1 MFHVDIK
8 QMYTNE
14 MMNHIDQYLRR
25 IMELQ
30 IRDVVRQAKDE
41 ESVKSIL
48 GRHTKILV
56 KYMVKLETKGDKTE
70 NRVLVFTP
78 VRVYLLSAKVPTK
91 IECHFHYLD
100 IVGVESKKSTHF
112 SIITNDRPYSFVT
125 TGDAGSF
132 SSNADVILTDLASAI
147 KQIFPTVPLKY
158 IIKKIDIQPPERE
171 TIFSEEFRPSDPRN
185 VGPCGGFSAQYA
197 CMCDFHGVPYREE
210 VAWDVDTI
218 YLSHDTRLLNLRDF
232 DHLEPKDLMAIVSAL
247 EYNTFF
253 RGLKAAHMRLS
264 HETLER
270 ILHVLKRSMWLE
282 ELHLEALGL
291 RWDFL
296 NKLSISVITNSSP
309 AIRTIDLSH
318 NIIEDK
324 GAIHLA
330 GPIAKVSKGLCKL
343 ALAHCGL
350 TSKGVNQ
357 MSHSLSLNQSIPNS
371 LTYLD
376 LSGNSLKDDIT
387 NLHNFLAQPNVL
399 EHLDLAS
406 TDITLENLFGALLRG
421 CATHLSHLNVSHNSF
436 STKKGKEIPPSFKQF
451 FTSTLSLKHLN
462 IAGCKL
468 PMEALKNLLLGL
480 ACNESTA
487 GLHLDLSSNTLGA
500 QGAHVLESCIHGVR
514 VLQSLDISDNNLDA
528 ELAPVLSAISK
539 NPSIRSLH
547 LTRSMT
553 GMKPKHIPTVMD
565 ALVNLIQK
573 DDFPLVEL
581 VLSENKLKH
590 DLHDFINA
598 LGSNQSL
605 QKLDISGNYM
615 GDVGA
620 RLLAKALQINNRLRT
635 IYLDKN
641 SVTLQGYADIVYAL
655 EHNHCMRT
663 IPFPVFDIAPH
674 LKNHPE
680 KTDTVMRKMQEL
692 LQRNCNGLK
701 RANGQ
706 GFRLQ
711 HGFML
716 SSTHQLVD
724 KLVAETQDTLSIAK
738 GGGDNVSAVQRLIT
752 DAENCKQLMP
762 KLQEAVRT
770 DAHPIETKLTRVAS
784 ELSYTIRSY
793 LEETLETMIR
803 TGIEQC
809 PKTLGNQIVIQ
820 DLRKALN
827 ERLQIPEDFL
837 QNCLLNNAGSEIM
850 NKVGEIE
857 QSLAAAISDRA
868 TDEVLE
874 ALTRYR
880 RGHGISESPSVLL
893 DEPQTPDIV
902 RSRSSHEAEGLIIR
916 PGGRGSVL
924 PKLGLESPTATPHL
938 PSKRRSIARKVRPQS
953 VVENL
958 SLSHIPD
965 LLESPSSHRSNSQLT
980 SRGAIGA
987 SGAAAGGGV
996 SAVNMMSSSISNAAM
1011 DDGNV
1016 DEGCDSITELPSA
1029 SFQLQHL
1036 VKGRPKRA
1044 KTRAP
1049 TRPLVNAEC
1058 AVGAVRDIGDGLEH
1072 FFRPGSVT
1080 PTTLT
1085 PLVSPTSEECSSL
1098 SFVDS
1103 PTMSRDGNG
1112 HMTSEETTPILEERR
1127 PIKLERQSP
1136 LLKSAS
1142 WATRSRS
1149 TDNLEKYS
1157 PLVGRKS
1164 PLVKMR
1170 TEGGAGNEEAAIA
1183 AAPTGGL
1190 LKAATRDEKMRSP
1203 SSDSIKSH
1211 AAGASSLAVGTDG
1224 SLLVKTA
1231 TGNGIL
1237 RTPIAL
1243 QKPRPWSVVGTEPK
1257 ANEQLATGNG
1267 SVDSTKTT
1275 PDTLEEDVEVLPFV
1289 QGAGGSIVG
1298 ITPGIALASGG
1309 SGGGSI
1315 VGITPGAA
1323 LEKKSVREL
1332 AAGLSRLDLPI
1343 KPPIMPRTMLN
1354 TANRSS
1360 NISNTS
1366 SIGSNNS
1373 TMTTTTTTVLNNQ
1386 TRSKIIS
1393 TSSTNTETQ
1402 ETLSKTII
1410 TEHGNTSSSS
1420 SSSSSNSSNAHSI
1433 SSSSSSNS
1441 RAIACAN
1448 LISNEILSMR
1458 NGQLNKTNSCAE
1470 SSTKRIAG
1478 KEISTL
1484 FEETLVEGL
1493 QRTSTRR
1500 TFRDSPYTKEDV
1512 VDL

>member
-1 MFHVDIK
+1 MIK
-8 QMYTNE
+8 FFTKPKMYTSE
-14 MMNHIDQYLRR
+14 LMEHIGDYLSN
-25 IMELQ
+25 IIHLQ
-30 IRDVVRQAKDE
+30 VMDMAKGQNQ

-78 VRVYLLSAKVPTK
+78 VRIYLLIAKVPTK

-100 IVGVESKKSTHF
+100 IQAVESKKSTHF
-112 SIITNDRPYSFVT
+112 SIITNDRPYSFAT
-125 TGDAGSF
+125 SFDAGSF
-132 SSNADVILTDLASAI
+132 SANADVILTDLASAI
-147 KQIFPTVPLKY
+147 KHIFPTVPLKY
-158 IIKKIDIQPPERE
+158 IIRKIDIQPPERE
-171 TIFSEEFRPSDPRN
+171 VVFSEEFRPTDPRS
-185 VGPCGGFSAQYA
+185 VGPCGGFSTQYA

-210 VAWDVDTI
+210 VAWDIDTI
-218 YLSHDTRLLNLRDF
+218 YLSHDTRVLNLRDF

-253 RGLKAAHMRLS
+253 RGLKASHMRLS
-264 HETLER
+264 NETLER

-291 RWDFL
+291 RSDFL
-296 NKLSISVITNSSP
+296 HKLAVSVITNNNP

-318 NIIEDK
+318 NLIEDK

-357 MSHSLSLNQSIPNS
+357 MSHSLSLNQSISNS
-371 LTYLD
+371 LTHLD

-399 EHLDLAS
+399 EHLDLSS

-421 CATHLSHLNVSHNSF
+421 CATHLAHLNVSHNSF

-487 GLHLDLSSNTLGA
+487 GLYLDLSSNTLGA

-528 ELAPVLSAISK
+528 ELAPVLTAISK
-539 NPSIRSLH
+539 NPSIRTLYM
-547 LTRSMT
+547 TRSLT
-553 GMKPKHIPTVMD
+553 GMKLKHIPTVMD

-573 DDFPLVEL
+573 DDFPLAEL
-581 VLSENKLKH
+581 VISENKLKN
-590 DLHDFINA
+590 DIHDFINA

-620 RLLAKALQINNRLRT
+620 RLLAKALQINNKLRT
-635 IYLDKN
+635 IYMDKN
-641 SVTLQGYADIVYAL
+641 NITPQGYGDIVYAL
-655 EHNHCMRT
+655 ENNHSMRT
-663 IPFPVFDIAPH
+663 IQYPVFDITPH
-674 LKNHPE
+674 MKNHPE
-680 KTDTVMRKMQEL
+680 KTDAIMRKMQEL

-724 KLVAETQDTLSIAK
+724 KLVAETQDNISVAK
-738 GGGDNVSAVQRLIT
+738 GSDSSAVQRLID

-762 KLQEAVRT
+762 KLQEAVRCES
-770 DAHPIETKLTRVAS
+770 HPVEIKLTRIAS
-784 ELSYTIRSY
+784 DLSYTIQGY
-793 LEETLETMIR
+793 LEETLETMLR
-803 TGIEQC
+803 TAVEQC
-809 PKTLGNQIVIQ
+809 PKTLGSQMVVQ
-820 DLRKALN
+820 DLRKALS

-837 QNCLLNNAGSEIM
+837 QSCLLNNAGSEIM

-857 QSLAAAISDRA
+857 QSLAASISDRA

-880 RGHGISESPSVLL
+880 RGLGIADSPSVLL

-902 RSRSSHEAEGLIIR
+902 RSRSSHDADGLIIR
-916 PGGRGSVL
+916 PGRGSVL
-924 PKLGLESPTATPHL
+924 PKMGLESPTKLEYLNLATPHM
-938 PSKRRSIARKVRPQS
+938 PTKRRSVARKVRPQS

-958 SLSHIPD
+958 SLGHIPD
-965 LLESPSSHRSNSQLT
+965 LLESPSSHRSSSQL
-980 SRGAIGA
+980 SPRDSNGMGA
-987 SGAAAGGGV
+987 SIAGTTTGG
-996 SAVNMMSSSISNAAM
+996 SGNGL
-1011 DDGNV
+1011 DDLGG
-1016 DEGCDSITELPSA
+1016 DECGDSITELPSA

-1049 TRPLVNAEC
+1049 TRPLV
-1058 AVGAVRDIGDGLEH
+1058 AVDNSAGPSTKEIGEGLDL

-1085 PLVSPTSEECSSL
+1085 PLISPTSEECSSL

-1112 HMTSEETTPILEERR
+1112 HLTSEETTPILEERR
-1127 PIKLERQSP
+1127 PIKLDRQSP
-1136 LLKSAS
+1136 LLKGVP
-1142 WATRSRS
+1142 WTTRSRS

-1157 PLVGRKS
+1157 PLIGRKS

-1170 TEGGAGNEEAAIA
+1170 TEGGSVAAGDEPNSA
-1183 AAPTGGL
+1183 
-1190 LKAATRDEKMRSP
+1190 LKAPERENKMRSP
-1203 SSDSIKSH
+1203 SSDSIRSH
-1211 AAGASSLAVGTDG
+1211 TGGDG
-1224 SLLVKTA
+1224 ISIKT
-1231 TGNGIL
+1231 TNGII
-1237 RTPIAL
+1237 RTPIIL
-1243 QKPRPWSVVGTEPK
+1243 QKPRPWSVVGNEPK
-1257 ANEQLATGNG
+1257 APGANDFQ
-1267 SVDSTKTT
+1267 SSDSSKTT
-1275 PDTLEEDVEVLPFV
+1275 PEKLDEDAESIPFSQSSNNV
-1289 QGAGGSIVG
+1289 GSA
-1298 ITPGIALASGG
+1298 PGP
-1309 SGGGSI
+1309 
-1315 VGITPGAA
+1315 T

-1332 AAGLSRLDLPI
+1332 AAGLSRLELPM
-1343 KPPIMPRTMLN
+1343 KPQVLPRTLLTGASAISKSSSTSHITSTN
-1354 TANRSS
+1354 SSSISSSNSASSRSS
-1360 NISNTS
+1360 S
-1366 SIGSNNS
+1366 
-1373 TMTTTTTTVLNNQ
+1373 TTTTTTMLQ
-1386 TRSKIIS
+1386 TQRMRI
-1393 TSSTNTETQ
+1393 TSN
-1402 ETLSKTII
+1402 
-1410 TEHGNTSSSS
+1410 SSSS
-1420 SSSSSNSSNAHSI
+1420 SSSSTTTTTNTASSNATNGNENHETLLTKTVI
-1433 SSSSSSNS
+1433 TENGNGSSSSSF
-1441 RAIACAN
+1441 IT
-1448 LISNEILSMR
+1448 NEIINIR
-1458 NGQLNKTNSCAE
+1458 NGTNSCSTATTHNRDSTNTNASE
-1470 SSTKRIAG
+1470 SSNVDRLSTGSNASSLGIPIGGFKRIAG
-1478 KEISTL
+1478 KEISAL

-1493 QRTSTRR
+1493 QRSSTRR
-1500 TFRDSPYTKEDV
+1500 LFRDTQYTKEDV

>member
-1 MFHVDIK
+1 MSTRS
-8 QMYTNE
+8 QLT
-14 MMNHIDQYLRR
+14 
-25 IMELQ
+25 
-30 IRDVVRQAKDE
+30 KDLN

-78 VRVYLLSAKVPTK
+78 VRIYLLIAKVPTK

-100 IVGVESKKSTHF
+100 IQAVESKKSTHF
-112 SIITNDRPYSFVT
+112 SIITNDRPYSFT
-125 TGDAGSF
+125 TSFDAGSF
-132 SSNADVILTDLASAI
+132 SANADVILTDLASAI
-147 KQIFPTVPLKY
+147 KHIFPTVPLKY
-158 IIKKIDIQPPERE
+158 IIRRIDIQPPERE
-171 TIFSEEFRPSDPRN
+171 VLFSEEFRPTDPRS
-185 VGPCGGFSAQYA
+185 VGPCGGFSTQYA

-210 VAWDVDTI
+210 VAWDIDTI
-218 YLSHDTRLLNLRDF
+218 YLSHDTRVLNLRDF

-253 RGLKAAHMRLS
+253 RGLKASHMRLS
-264 HETLER
+264 NETLER

-291 RWDFL
+291 RSDFL
-296 NKLSISVITNSSP
+296 HKLAVSVITNNNP

-318 NIIEDK
+318 NLIEDK

-357 MSHSLSLNQSIPNS
+357 MSHSLSLNQSISNS
-371 LTYLD
+371 LTHLD

-399 EHLDLAS
+399 EHLDLSS

-451 FTSTLSLKHLN
+451 FTSSLSLKHLN

-487 GLHLDLSSNTLGA
+487 GLYLDLSSNTLGA

-528 ELAPVLSAISK
+528 ELAPVLTAISK
-539 NPSIRSLH
+539 NPSIRTLYM
-547 LTRSMT
+547 TRSLT
-553 GMKPKHIPTVMD
+553 GMKLKHIPTVMD

-573 DDFPLVEL
+573 DDFPLAEL
-581 VLSENKLKH
+581 VISENKLKN
-590 DLHDFINA
+590 DIHDFINA

-605 QKLDISGNYM
+605 QKLDISGNFM

-620 RLLAKALQINNRLRT
+620 RLLAKALQINNKLRT
-635 IYLDKN
+635 IYMDKN
-641 SVTLQGYADIVYAL
+641 NITPQGYADIVYAL
-655 EHNHCMRT
+655 ENNHSMRT
-663 IPFPVFDIAPH
+663 IQYPVYDITPH
-674 LKNHPE
+674 MKNHPE
-680 KTDTVMRKMQEL
+680 KTDTIMRKMQEL

-701 RANGQ
+701 RTNGQ

-724 KLVAETQDTLSIAK
+724 KLVAETQDNISVAK
-738 GGGDNVSAVQRLIT
+738 GSDSSAVQRLID

-762 KLQEAVRT
+762 KLQEAVRCES
-770 DAHPIETKLTRVAS
+770 HPVEIKLTRIAS
-784 ELSYTIRSY
+784 DLSYTIQGY
-793 LEETLETMIR
+793 LEETLETMLR
-803 TGIEQC
+803 TAVEQC
-809 PKTLGNQIVIQ
+809 PKTLGSQMVIQ
-820 DLRKALN
+820 DLRKVLG

-837 QNCLLNNAGSEIM
+837 QSCLLNNAGSEIM

-857 QSLAAAISDRA
+857 QSLAASISDRA

-880 RGHGISESPSVLL
+880 RGLGIADSPSVLL

-902 RSRSSHEAEGLIIR
+902 RSRSSHDADGLIIR
-916 PGGRGSVL
+916 PGRGSVL
-924 PKLGLESPTATPHL
+924 PKMGLESPTATPHM
-938 PSKRRSIARKVRPQS
+938 PTKRRSVARKVRPQS

-958 SLSHIPD
+958 SLGHIPD
-965 LLESPSSHRSNSQLT
+965 LLESPSSHRSSSQL
-980 SRGAIGA
+980 SPRDSNGMGA
-987 SGAAAGGGV
+987 SVAGTTTGG
-996 SAVNMMSSSISNAAM
+996 SGNGI
-1011 DDGNV
+1011 DDLGG
-1016 DEGCDSITELPSA
+1016 DECGDSITELPSA

-1049 TRPLVNAEC
+1049 TRPLV
-1058 AVGAVRDIGDGLEH
+1058 AVDNSAGPSTKEIGEGLDL

-1085 PLVSPTSEECSSL
+1085 PLISPTSEECSSL

-1112 HMTSEETTPILEERR
+1112 HLTSEETTPILEERR
-1127 PIKLERQSP
+1127 PIKLDRQSP
-1136 LLKSAS
+1136 LLKGAP
-1142 WATRSRS
+1142 WTTRSRS

-1157 PLVGRKS
+1157 PLIGRKS

-1170 TEGGAGNEEAAIA
+1170 TEGSSAVANDEVNSV
-1183 AAPTGGL
+1183 
-1190 LKAATRDEKMRSP
+1190 LKAPERESKMRSP
-1203 SSDSIKSH
+1203 STDSIRSH
-1211 AAGASSLAVGTDG
+1211 TGGDG
-1224 SLLVKTA
+1224 INVKT
-1231 TGNGIL
+1231 TNGVI
-1237 RTPIAL
+1237 RTPIIL
-1243 QKPRPWSVVGTEPK
+1243 QKPRPWSVVGSEPK
-1257 ANEQLATGNG
+1257 AAGTNDFQ
-1267 SVDSTKTT
+1267 SSDSSKTT
-1275 PDTLEEDVEVLPFV
+1275 PEKLDEDAESLSFSQSSNNV
-1289 QGAGGSIVG
+1289 GS
-1298 ITPGIALASGG
+1298 TSG
-1309 SGGGSI
+1309 
-1315 VGITPGAA
+1315 PA

-1332 AAGLSRLDLPI
+1332 AAGLNRLDLPM
-1343 KPPIMPRTMLN
+1343 KPQVLPRTLLTGASAVSKSASTSHITSTN
-1354 TANRSS
+1354 S
-1360 NISNTS
+1360 S
-1366 SIGSNNS
+1366 SISSSSASSRSNSNS
-1373 TMTTTTTTVLNNQ
+1373 NSSTTTSVTTTTTTASTKMQQ
-1386 TRSKIIS
+1386 TQRMRITSNSSSSATTTTSVNTSK
-1393 TSSTNTETQ
+1393 SSIGTVNGNEDN
-1402 ETLSKTII
+1402 ETLLTKTVI
-1410 TEHGNTSSSS
+1410 TENGNGSSSS
-1420 SSSSSNSSNAHSI
+1420 SFITNEIISIRNGTNNSSNNSTNTTASTTHTANRDSTNTNASESNI
-1433 SSSSSSNS
+1433 SDRFSSGSNASSLG
-1441 RAIACAN
+1441 IPV
-1448 LISNEILSMR
+1448 
-1458 NGQLNKTNSCAE
+1458 GGF
-1470 SSTKRIAG
+1470 KRIAG
-1478 KEISTL
+1478 KEISAL

-1493 QRTSTRR
+1493 QRSSTRR
-1500 TFRDSPYTKEDV
+1500 LFRDTQYTKEDV

>member
-1 MFHVDIK
+1 MSTRS
-8 QMYTNE
+8 QLT
-14 MMNHIDQYLRR
+14 
-25 IMELQ
+25 
-30 IRDVVRQAKDE
+30 KDLN

-112 SIITNDRPYSFVT
+112 AIVTSDRPYSFVT
-125 TGDAGSF
+125 TGDAGNF

-158 IIKKIDIQPPERE
+158 IIRKIDIQPPERE

-218 YLSHDTRLLNLRDF
+218 YLSHDTRVLNLRDF

-296 NKLSISVITNSSP
+296 NKLSISVITNSNP

-324 GAIHLA
+324 GASSLCALFGKIVQGAIHLA

-357 MSHSLSLNQSIPNS
+357 MSHSLTLNQSISNS
-371 LTYLD
+371 LTHLD

-421 CATHLSHLNVSHNSF
+421 CATHLAHLNVSHNSF

-451 FTSTLSLKHLN
+451 FTSTFSLKHLN

-487 GLHLDLSSNTLGA
+487 GLYLDLSSNTLGA

-528 ELAPVLSAISK
+528 ELAPVLTAISK
-539 NPSIRSLH
+539 NPSIRTLH
-547 LTRSMT
+547 LTRSLT
-553 GMKPKHIPTVMD
+553 GMKPKHIPPVMD

-605 QKLDISGNYM
+605 QKLDISGNFM

-635 IYLDKN
+635 IYMDKN
-641 SVTLQGYADIVYAL
+641 GVTLQGYADIVYAL
-655 EHNHCMRT
+655 EHNHSMRT

-674 LKNHPE
+674 LKSHPD
-680 KTDTVMRKMQEL
+680 KTDAVMRKMQEL

-701 RANGQ
+701 RATGH

-724 KLVAETQDTLSIAK
+724 KLVAETQDTISLAK
-738 GGGDNVSAVQRLIT
+738 GGSESASAVQRLIT

-762 KLQEAVRT
+762 KLQEAVRN
-770 DAHPIETKLTRVAS
+770 DSHPIEMKLTRVAS
-784 ELSYTIRSY
+784 ELSYTIKSY
-793 LEETLETMIR
+793 LEETLETMMR

-809 PKTLGNQIVIQ
+809 PKTLGNQIVVQ
-820 DLRKALN
+820 DLRKALA
-827 ERLQIPEDFL
+827 ERLVVPEEFL
-837 QNCLLNNAGSEIM
+837 QICLLNNAGSEIM

-880 RGHGISESPSVLL
+880 RGMGIAESPSVLL

-902 RSRSSHEAEGLIIR
+902 RSRSSHDADGLIIR
-916 PGGRGSVL
+916 PGGRGSIL
-924 PKLGLESPTATPHL
+924 PKLGLESPTKLEYLNLATPHL
-938 PSKRRSIARKVRPQS
+938 PTKRRSLAKKVRPQS

-958 SLSHIPD
+958 SLGHFPD
-965 LLESPSSHRSNSQLT
+965 LLESPSSHRSSSQL
-980 SRGAIGA
+980 SARAA
-987 SGAAAGGGV
+987 AGAAALGAANMTDSIAVDDGGV
-996 SAVNMMSSSISNAAM
+996 
-1011 DDGNV
+1011 
-1016 DEGCDSITELPSA
+1016 DECCDSITELPSA

-1049 TRPLVNAEC
+1049 TRPLVTTEC
-1058 AVGAVRDIGDGLEH
+1058 AGGSREIGEGLEH

-1170 TEGGAGNEEAAIA
+1170 TEGGPGSGSAGAEETNS
-1183 AAPTGGL
+1183 PSSNL
-1190 LKAATRDEKMRSP
+1190 LKATTREDKTRSP

-1211 AAGASSLAVGTDG
+1211 ATGEG
-1224 SLLVKTA
+1224 SVIVK

-1237 RTPIAL
+1237 RTPIVL
-1243 QKPRPWSVVGTEPK
+1243 QKPRPWSVVGSEPK
-1257 ANEQLATGNG
+1257 ASGELITGNG
-1267 SVDSTKTT
+1267 NADSSKTT
-1275 PDTLEEDVEVLPFV
+1275 PEKLEEDDVEVVTF
-1289 QGAGGSIVG
+1289 GSTCSSSIVG
-1298 ITPGIALASGG
+1298 ITPGIALST

-1315 VGITPGAA
+1315 VGITPGGA

-1332 AAGLSRLDLPI
+1332 AAGLNRMELPL
-1343 KPPIMPRTMLN
+1343 KPPVMPRTLLN
-1354 TANRSS
+1354 VASART
-1360 NISNTS
+1360 
-1366 SIGSNNS
+1366 
-1373 TMTTTTTTVLNNQ
+1373 
-1386 TRSKIIS
+1386 S
-1393 TSSTNTETQ
+1393 TSSTGSTSNSVSDSSTTTNISMTVLNQSQARPRIVGSTSSTET
-1402 ETLSKTII
+1402 I
-1410 TEHGNTSSSS
+1410 T
-1420 SSSSSNSSNAHSI
+1420 AHSTT
-1433 SSSSSSNS
+1433 SDHEKQH
-1441 RAIACAN
+1441 AKACAN

-1458 NGQLNKTNSCAE
+1458 NGQLGAKSGSCAE
-1470 SSTKRIAG
+1470 SGGVKRIAG

-1484 FEETLVEGL
+1484 FEETLVEEL
-1493 QRTSTRR
+1493 QQSMATRR
-1500 TFRDSPYTKEDV
+1500 GFRDSPYTKEDV

>member
-1 MFHVDIK
+1 MSTRS
-8 QMYTNE
+8 QLT
-14 MMNHIDQYLRR
+14 
-25 IMELQ
+25 
-30 IRDVVRQAKDE
+30 KDLN

-112 SIITNDRPYSFVT
+112 SIVTNDRPYSFVT
-125 TGDAGSF
+125 TGDAGNF

-158 IIKKIDIQPPERE
+158 IIRKIDIQPPERE

-218 YLSHDTRLLNLRDF
+218 YLSHDTRVLNLRDF

-296 NKLSISVITNSSP
+296 NKLSISVITNSNP

-324 GAIHLA
+324 GASSLCALFGKIVQGAIHLA

-357 MSHSLSLNQSIPNS
+357 MSHSLTLNQSISNS

-421 CATHLSHLNVSHNSF
+421 CATHLAHLNVSHNSF

-451 FTSTLSLKHLN
+451 FTSTFSLKHLN

-487 GLHLDLSSNTLGA
+487 GLYLDLSSNTLGA

-528 ELAPVLSAISK
+528 ELAPVLTAISK
-539 NPSIRSLH
+539 NPSIRTLH
-547 LTRSMT
+547 LTRSLT
-553 GMKPKHIPTVMD
+553 GMKPKHIPPVMD

-581 VLSENKLKH
+581 ILSENKLKH

-605 QKLDISGNYM
+605 QKLDISGNFM

-635 IYLDKN
+635 IYMDKN
-641 SVTLQGYADIVYAL
+641 GVTLQGYADIVYAL
-655 EHNHCMRT
+655 EHNHSMRT
-663 IPFPVFDIAPH
+663 IPFPIFDIAPH
-674 LKNHPE
+674 LKSHPD
-680 KTDTVMRKMQEL
+680 KTDAVMRKMQEL

-701 RANGQ
+701 RATGQ

-724 KLVAETQDTLSIAK
+724 KLVAETQDTISLAK
-738 GGGDNVSAVQRLIT
+738 GGSESASAVQRLIT

-762 KLQEAVRT
+762 KLQEAVRN
-770 DAHPIETKLTRVAS
+770 DSHPIEMKLTRVAS
-784 ELSYTIRSY
+784 ELSYTIKSY
-793 LEETLETMIR
+793 LEETLETMMR

-809 PKTLGNQIVIQ
+809 PKTLGNQIVVQ
-820 DLRKALN
+820 DLRKALA
-827 ERLQIPEDFL
+827 ERLVVPEEFL
-837 QNCLLNNAGSEIM
+837 QICLLNNAGSEIM

-880 RGHGISESPSVLL
+880 RGMGIAESPSVLL

-902 RSRSSHEAEGLIIR
+902 RSRSSHDADGLIIR
-916 PGGRGSVL
+916 PGGRGSIL
-924 PKLGLESPTATPHL
+924 PKLGLESPTKLEYLNLATPHL
-938 PSKRRSIARKVRPQS
+938 PTKRRSLAKKVRPQS

-958 SLSHIPD
+958 SLGHFPD
-965 LLESPSSHRSNSQLT
+965 LLESPSSHRSSSQLS
-980 SRGAIGA
+980 SRAA
-987 SGAAAGGGV
+987 AGAAALVGAANMNDSIVVDDGGV
-996 SAVNMMSSSISNAAM
+996 
-1011 DDGNV
+1011 
-1016 DEGCDSITELPSA
+1016 DECCDSITELPSA

-1049 TRPLVNAEC
+1049 TRPLVATEC
-1058 AVGAVRDIGDGLEH
+1058 AGGSREIGEGLEH
-1072 FFRPGSVT
+1072 FFRPGSAT

-1170 TEGGAGNEEAAIA
+1170 TEGGPGSGSAGGADETPMPSCN
-1183 AAPTGGL
+1183 L
-1190 LKAATRDEKMRSP
+1190 LKATAREDKTRSP

-1211 AAGASSLAVGTDG
+1211 ATGEG
-1224 SLLVKTA
+1224 SVIVK

-1237 RTPIAL
+1237 RTPIVL
-1243 QKPRPWSVVGTEPK
+1243 QKPRPWSVVGSEPK
-1257 ANEQLATGNG
+1257 ASGELITGNG
-1267 SVDSTKTT
+1267 NAESSKTT
-1275 PDTLEEDVEVLPFV
+1275 PEKVEEDDVEVVTF
-1289 QGAGGSIVG
+1289 GSTCGSIVG
-1298 ITPGIALASGG
+1298 ITPGIALST

-1315 VGITPGAA
+1315 VGITPGGA

-1332 AAGLSRLDLPI
+1332 AAGLNRMELPL
-1343 KPPIMPRTMLN
+1343 KPPVMPRTLLN
-1354 TANRSS
+1354 AAGART
-1360 NISNTS
+1360 
-1366 SIGSNNS
+1366 
-1373 TMTTTTTTVLNNQ
+1373 
-1386 TRSKIIS
+1386 S
-1393 TSSTNTETQ
+1393 TSSTGSTSNSVSVSSSKTTNTSMTVLNQSQTRSRIVSSSSTGSTET
-1402 ETLSKTII
+1402 I
-1410 TEHGNTSSSS
+1410 TEHSTTST
-1420 SSSSSNSSNAHSI
+1420 SSNSHEKQHAK
-1433 SSSSSSNS
+1433 
-1441 RAIACAN
+1441 ACAN
-1448 LISNEILSMR
+1448 LISNEILNMR
-1458 NGQLNKTNSCAE
+1458 NGQLGAKSGSCAE
-1470 SSTKRIAG
+1470 SGGVKRIAG

-1484 FEETLVEGL
+1484 FEETLVEEL
-1493 QRTSTRR
+1493 QQSIATRR
-1500 TFRDSPYTKEDV
+1500 GFRDSPYTKEDV

>member
-1 MFHVDIK
+1 MSTRS
-8 QMYTNE
+8 QLT
-14 MMNHIDQYLRR
+14 
-25 IMELQ
+25 
-30 IRDVVRQAKDE
+30 KDLN
-41 ESVKSIL
+41 ESVKSVL

-78 VRVYLLSAKVPTK
+78 VRIYLLSAKVPTK

-112 SIITNDRPYSFVT
+112 SIHTNDRPYSFAT
-125 TGDAGSF
+125 TGDAGNF

-291 RWDFL
+291 RSDFL

-357 MSHSLSLNQSIPNS
+357 MSHSLSLNQSISNS

-480 ACNESTA
+480 ACNESTV
-487 GLHLDLSSNTLGA
+487 GLHLDLSSNTLGT

-528 ELAPVLSAISK
+528 ELAPVLTAISK
-539 NPSIRSLH
+539 NPSIRTLH
-547 LTRSMT
+547 LCRSLT
-553 GMKPKHIPTVMD
+553 GMKPKHIPPVMD

-655 EHNHCMRT
+655 EHNHSMRT

-680 KTDTVMRKMQEL
+680 KTDAVMRKMQEL
-692 LQRNCNGLK
+692 LQRNCNGLV

-724 KLVAETQDTLSIAK
+724 KLVAETQDTISIAK
-738 GGGDNVSAVQRLIT
+738 GVGDNVSAVQRLIS

-762 KLQEAVRT
+762 KLQEAVRN
-770 DAHPIETKLTRVAS
+770 DAHPIEMKLTRVAS
-784 ELSYTIRSY
+784 ELSYTIKSY

-809 PKTLGNQIVIQ
+809 PKTLGNQIVVQ

-880 RGHGISESPSVLL
+880 RGLGIAESPSVLL

-924 PKLGLESPTATPHL
+924 PKLGLESPTKLEYLNLATPHL
-938 PSKRRSIARKVRPQS
+938 PTKRRTITRKVRPQS

-965 LLESPSSHRSNSQLT
+965 LLESPSSHRSSSQLS
-980 SRGAIGA
+980 SRGA
-987 SGAAAGGGV
+987 AAAPGAMGIINSTHMGD
-996 SAVNMMSSSISNAAM
+996 SIAAM
-1011 DDGNV
+1011 DDAGV
-1016 DEGCDSITELPSA
+1016 DECCDSITELPSA

-1049 TRPLVNAEC
+1049 TRPLVSAEC
-1058 AVGAVRDIGDGLEH
+1058 AAGVSRDIGDGLEH

-1170 TEGGAGNEEAAIA
+1170 TEGGAGNEETSAAL
-1183 AAPTGGL
+1183 PTSGL
-1190 LKAATRDEKMRSP
+1190 LKASTRDDKMRSP

-1211 AAGASSLAVGTDG
+1211 ATAGLGGGDNN
-1224 SLLVKTA
+1224 LIVK

-1243 QKPRPWSVVGTEPK
+1243 HKPRPWSVVGSEPK
-1257 ANEQLATGNG
+1257 ANSDLVTGNG

-1275 PDTLEEDVEVLPFV
+1275 PDMLDEDVEVLHFGQSV
-1289 QGAGGSIVG
+1289 SGSIVG
-1298 ITPGIALASGG
+1298 ITPGIALAAGG

-1332 AAGLSRLDLPI
+1332 AAGLSRLDLPL
-1343 KPPIMPRTMLN
+1343 KPPIMPRTMLSG
-1354 TANRSS
+1354 ANRS
-1360 NISNTS
+1360 ISNS
-1366 SIGSNNS
+1366 SNSSTNNS
-1373 TMTTTTTTVLNNQ
+1373 SSNSTTTTTTTTTTVLNNQ
-1386 TRSKIIS
+1386 TRSRIIS
-1393 TSSTNTETQ
+1393 TSSTNSETQ

-1410 TEHGNTSSSS
+1410 SEQGRSH
-1420 SSSSSNSSNAHSI
+1420 SSSSNCSST
-1433 SSSSSSNS
+1433 SSKSTDH
-1441 RAIACAN
+1441 AMACAS

-1458 NGQLNKTNSCAE
+1458 NGQLSAKSGGGGSSCGE
-1470 SSTKRIAG
+1470 SNIKRIAG

-1493 QRTSTRR
+1493 QRSSTRR
-1500 TFRDSPYTKEDV
+1500 TFRESPYTKEDV

>member
-1 MFHVDIK
+1 MFCVDVK

-25 IMELQ
+25 IIELQ
-30 IRDVVRQAKDE
+30 IRDVVRQAKDK

-78 VRVYLLSAKVPTK
+78 VRIYLLSAKVPTK

-125 TGDAGSF
+125 TGDAGNF

-357 MSHSLSLNQSIPNS
+357 MSHSLSLNQSISNS

-480 ACNESTA
+480 ACNESTT

-547 LTRSMT
+547 LMRSLT

-655 EHNHCMRT
+655 ENNHSMRT

-674 LKNHPE
+674 LKNHPD
-680 KTDTVMRKMQEL
+680 KTDAVMRKMQEL

-701 RANGQ
+701 RQ

-724 KLVAETQDTLSIAK
+724 KLVAETQDTISIAK

-762 KLQEAVRT
+762 KLQEAVRS

-924 PKLGLESPTATPHL
+924 PKLGLESPTKLEYLNLATPHL

-965 LLESPSSHRSNSQLT
+965 LLESPSSHRSNSQLS
-980 SRGAIGA
+980 SRGVAIGSAA
-987 SGAAAGGGV
+987 SAAGGGA
-996 SAVNMMSSSISNAAM
+996 SAINMMTSSTSNAAM

-1170 TEGGAGNEEAAIA
+1170 TEGGAGNEEAATPA
-1183 AAPTGGL
+1183 AATGGL

-1211 AAGASSLAVGTDG
+1211 ATGSSSLAVGTDG

-1257 ANEQLATGNG
+1257 ANNEQLPTGNG
-1267 SVDSTKTT
+1267 SVDSSKTT
-1275 PDTLEEDVEVLPFV
+1275 PDTLEEDVEVLSFG
-1289 QGAGGSIVG
+1289 QGVGGSIVG

-1354 TANRSS
+1354 TGNRASNSSSTSSMSS
-1360 NISNTS
+1360 NTANNMANTT
-1366 SIGSNNS
+1366 
-1373 TMTTTTTTVLNNQ
+1373 TMTTTTTVLNNQ
-1386 TRSKIIS
+1386 TRSKIVS

-1410 TEHGNTSSSS
+1410 TEHGSSSS
-1420 SSSSSNSSNAHSI
+1420 SSSSSTGH
-1433 SSSSSSNS
+1433 
-1441 RAIACAN
+1441 AIACAN

-1458 NGQLNKTNSCAE
+1458 NGQLNKANSCAE
-1470 SSTKRIAG
+1470 SNAKRIAG

>member
-1 MFHVDIK
+1 MSTRS
-8 QMYTNE
+8 QLT
-14 MMNHIDQYLRR
+14 
-25 IMELQ
+25 
-30 IRDVVRQAKDE
+30 KDLN

-78 VRVYLLSAKVPTK
+78 VRIYLLSAKVPTK

-125 TGDAGSF
+125 TGDAGNF

-357 MSHSLSLNQSIPNS
+357 MSHSLSLNQSISNS

-480 ACNESTA
+480 ACNESTT

-547 LTRSMT
+547 LMRSLT

-655 EHNHCMRT
+655 ENNHSMRT

-674 LKNHPE
+674 LKNHPD
-680 KTDTVMRKMQEL
+680 KTDAVMRKMQEL

-701 RANGQ
+701 RQ

-724 KLVAETQDTLSIAK
+724 KLVAETQDTISIAK

-762 KLQEAVRT
+762 KLQEAVRS

-924 PKLGLESPTATPHL
+924 PKLGLESPTKLEYLNLATPHL

-965 LLESPSSHRSNSQLT
+965 LLESPSSHRSNSQLS
-980 SRGAIGA
+980 SRGVAIGSAA
-987 SGAAAGGGV
+987 SAAGGGA
-996 SAVNMMSSSISNAAM
+996 SAINMMTSSTSNAAM

-1170 TEGGAGNEEAAIA
+1170 TEGGAGNEEAATPA
-1183 AAPTGGL
+1183 AATGGL

-1211 AAGASSLAVGTDG
+1211 ATGSSSLAVGTDG

-1257 ANEQLATGNG
+1257 ANNEQLPTGNG
-1267 SVDSTKTT
+1267 SVDSSKTT
-1275 PDTLEEDVEVLPFV
+1275 PDTLEEDVEVLSFG
-1289 QGAGGSIVG
+1289 QGVGGSIVG

-1354 TANRSS
+1354 TGNRASNSSSTSSMSS
-1360 NISNTS
+1360 NTANNMANTT
-1366 SIGSNNS
+1366 
-1373 TMTTTTTTVLNNQ
+1373 TMTTTTTVLNNQ
-1386 TRSKIIS
+1386 TRSKIVS

-1410 TEHGNTSSSS
+1410 TEHGSSSS
-1420 SSSSSNSSNAHSI
+1420 SSSSSTGH
-1433 SSSSSSNS
+1433 
-1441 RAIACAN
+1441 AIACAN

-1458 NGQLNKTNSCAE
+1458 NGQLNKANSCAE
-1470 SSTKRIAG
+1470 SNAKRIAG

>member
-1 MFHVDIK
+1 MILNCCFSFS
-8 QMYTNE
+8 
-14 MMNHIDQYLRR
+14 L
-25 IMELQ
+25 
-30 IRDVVRQAKDE
+30 A

-78 VRVYLLSAKVPTK
+78 VRIYLLSAKVPTK

-112 SIITNDRPYSFVT
+112 SIITNDRPYSFAT
-125 TGDAGSF
+125 TGDAGNF

-264 HETLER
+264 NETLER

-324 GAIHLA
+324 GASSLCALLGKIVQGAIHLA

-357 MSHSLSLNQSIPNS
+357 MSHSLSLNQSISNS

-387 NLHNFLAQPNVL
+387 VSQPSISITKKYSNLLYLLQNLHNFLAQPNVL

-421 CATHLSHLNVSHNSF
+421 CATHLAHLNVSHNSF

-480 ACNESTA
+480 ACNESTV
-487 GLHLDLSSNTLGA
+487 GLHLDLSSNTLGT

-528 ELAPVLSAISK
+528 ELAPVLTAISK
-539 NPSIRSLH
+539 NPSIRTLH
-547 LTRSMT
+547 LTRSLT
-553 GMKPKHIPTVMD
+553 GMKPKHIPPVMD

-655 EHNHCMRT
+655 EHNHSMRT

-674 LKNHPE
+674 LKNHPD
-680 KTDTVMRKMQEL
+680 KTDAVMRKMQEL

-724 KLVAETQDTLSIAK
+724 KLVAETQDTISIAK
-738 GGGDNVSAVQRLIT
+738 GVGDNVSAVQRLIT

-762 KLQEAVRT
+762 KLQEAVRS
-770 DAHPIETKLTRVAS
+770 DAHPIEMKLTRVAS
-784 ELSYTIRSY
+784 ELSYAIKGY

-809 PKTLGNQIVIQ
+809 PKTLGNQIVVQ

-827 ERLQIPEDFL
+827 ERLQVPEDFL

-880 RGHGISESPSVLL
+880 RGLGIAESPSVLL

-924 PKLGLESPTATPHL
+924 PKLGLESPTVSATPHL
-938 PSKRRSIARKVRPQS
+938 PTKRRSVARKVRPQS

-965 LLESPSSHRSNSQLT
+965 LLESPSSHRSSSQLS
-980 SRGAIGA
+980 SRGAAVSTGA
-987 SGAAAGGGV
+987 SGAMNA
-996 SAVNMMSSSISNAAM
+996 NHMSDSIAAM
-1011 DDGNV
+1011 DDGGV
-1016 DEGCDSITELPSA
+1016 DECCDSITELPSA

-1049 TRPLVNAEC
+1049 TRPLVSAEC
-1058 AVGAVRDIGDGLEH
+1058 VAGVSRDIGDGLEH

-1170 TEGGAGNEEAAIA
+1170 TEGGAGNEEIA
-1183 AAPTGGL
+1183 AATAMSNSGL
-1190 LKAATRDEKMRSP
+1190 LKAGNRDDKMRSP

-1211 AAGASSLAVGTDG
+1211 INDG
-1224 SLLVKTA
+1224 NNIVVK

-1243 QKPRPWSVVGTEPK
+1243 QKPRPWSVVGSEPK
-1257 ANEQLATGNG
+1257 SEQLTGNG
-1267 SVDSTKTT
+1267 NVDSTKTT
-1275 PDTLEEDVEVLPFV
+1275 PDVLDEDVEVLHFGQSV
-1289 QGAGGSIVG
+1289 SGSIVG

-1332 AAGLSRLDLPI
+1332 AAGLSRLDLPL

-1354 TANRSS
+1354 QINRSS
-1360 NISNTS
+1360 NISN
-1366 SIGSNNS
+1366 ISNNS
-1373 TMTTTTTTVLNNQ
+1373 SISSTNNGTTTTTTTTVLNNQ

-1393 TSSTNTETQ
+1393 TSSTNSETQ

-1410 TEHGNTSSSS
+1410 TEHGSSSKS
-1420 SSSSSNSSNAHSI
+1420 TEHAM
-1433 SSSSSSNS
+1433 
-1441 RAIACAN
+1441 ACAS

-1458 NGQLNKTNSCAE
+1458 NGQVTSKSGSCAE
-1470 SSTKRIAG
+1470 SNVKRIAG

>member
-1 MFHVDIK
+1 MSTRS
-8 QMYTNE
+8 QLT
-14 MMNHIDQYLRR
+14 
-25 IMELQ
+25 
-30 IRDVVRQAKDE
+30 KDLN

-112 SIITNDRPYSFVT
+112 SIVTNDRPYSFVT
-125 TGDAGSF
+125 TGDAGNF

-158 IIKKIDIQPPERE
+158 IIRKIDIQPPERE

-218 YLSHDTRLLNLRDF
+218 YLSHDTRVLNLRDF

-296 NKLSISVITNSSP
+296 NKLSISVITNSNP

-357 MSHSLSLNQSIPNS
+357 MSHSLTLNQSISNS

-421 CATHLSHLNVSHNSF
+421 CATHLAHLNVSHNSF

-451 FTSTLSLKHLN
+451 FTSTFSLKHLN

-487 GLHLDLSSNTLGA
+487 GLYLDLSSNTLGA

-528 ELAPVLSAISK
+528 ELAPVLTAISK
-539 NPSIRSLH
+539 NPSIRTLH
-547 LTRSMT
+547 LTRSLT
-553 GMKPKHIPTVMD
+553 GMKPKHIPPVMD

-581 VLSENKLKH
+581 ILSENKLKH

-605 QKLDISGNYM
+605 QKLDISGNFM

-635 IYLDKN
+635 IYMDKN
-641 SVTLQGYADIVYAL
+641 GVTLQGYADIVYAL
-655 EHNHCMRT
+655 EHNHSMRT
-663 IPFPVFDIAPH
+663 IPFPIFDIAPH
-674 LKNHPE
+674 LKSHPD
-680 KTDTVMRKMQEL
+680 KTDAVMRKMQEL

-701 RANGQ
+701 RATGQ

-724 KLVAETQDTLSIAK
+724 KLVAETQDTISLAK
-738 GGGDNVSAVQRLIT
+738 GGSESASAVQRLIT

-762 KLQEAVRT
+762 KLQEAVRN
-770 DAHPIETKLTRVAS
+770 DSHPIEMKLTRVAS
-784 ELSYTIRSY
+784 ELSYTIKSY
-793 LEETLETMIR
+793 LEETLETMMR

-809 PKTLGNQIVIQ
+809 PKTLGNQIVVQ
-820 DLRKALN
+820 DLRKALA
-827 ERLQIPEDFL
+827 ERLVVPEEFL
-837 QNCLLNNAGSEIM
+837 QICLLNNAGSEIM

-880 RGHGISESPSVLL
+880 RGMGIAESPSVLL

-902 RSRSSHEAEGLIIR
+902 RSRSSHDADGLIIR
-916 PGGRGSVL
+916 PGGRGSIL

-938 PSKRRSIARKVRPQS
+938 PTKRRSLAKKVRPQS

-958 SLSHIPD
+958 SLGHFPD
-965 LLESPSSHRSNSQLT
+965 LLESPSSHRSSSQLS
-980 SRGAIGA
+980 SRAA
-987 SGAAAGGGV
+987 AGAAALVGAANMNDSIVVDDGGV
-996 SAVNMMSSSISNAAM
+996 
-1011 DDGNV
+1011 
-1016 DEGCDSITELPSA
+1016 DECCDSITELPSA

-1049 TRPLVNAEC
+1049 TRPLVATEC
-1058 AVGAVRDIGDGLEH
+1058 AGGSREIGEGLEH
-1072 FFRPGSVT
+1072 FFRPGSAT

-1170 TEGGAGNEEAAIA
+1170 TEGGPGSGSAGGADETPMPSCN
-1183 AAPTGGL
+1183 L
-1190 LKAATRDEKMRSP
+1190 LKATAREDKTRSP

-1211 AAGASSLAVGTDG
+1211 ATGEG
-1224 SLLVKTA
+1224 SVIVK

-1237 RTPIAL
+1237 RTPIVL
-1243 QKPRPWSVVGTEPK
+1243 QKPRPWSVVGSEPK
-1257 ANEQLATGNG
+1257 ASGELITGNG
-1267 SVDSTKTT
+1267 NAESSKTT
-1275 PDTLEEDVEVLPFV
+1275 PEKVEEDDVEVVTF
-1289 QGAGGSIVG
+1289 GSTCGSIVG
-1298 ITPGIALASGG
+1298 ITPGIALST

-1315 VGITPGAA
+1315 VGITPGGA

-1332 AAGLSRLDLPI
+1332 AAGL
-1343 KPPIMPRTMLN
+1343 
-1354 TANRSS
+1354 NRMGD
-1360 NISNTS
+1360 IS
-1366 SIGSNNS
+1366 
-1373 TMTTTTTTVLNNQ
+1373 
-1386 TRSKIIS
+1386 
-1393 TSSTNTETQ
+1393 
-1402 ETLSKTII
+1402 
-1410 TEHGNTSSSS
+1410 
-1420 SSSSSNSSNAHSI
+1420 
-1433 SSSSSSNS
+1433 
-1441 RAIACAN
+1441 
-1448 LISNEILSMR
+1448 
-1458 NGQLNKTNSCAE
+1458 
-1470 SSTKRIAG
+1470 
-1478 KEISTL
+1478 
-1484 FEETLVEGL
+1484 
-1493 QRTSTRR
+1493 
-1500 TFRDSPYTKEDV
+1500 
-1512 VDL
+1512 

>member
-1 MFHVDIK
+1 MLKFIQK
-8 QMYTNE
+8 PKMYTLE
-14 MMNHIDQYLRR
+14 LMNHVGDYLSN
-25 IMELQ
+25 IIHLQ
-30 IRDVVRQAKDE
+30 VMDMTKGKDE
-41 ESVKSIL
+41 EGVKSIL

-78 VRVYLLSAKVPTK
+78 VRIYLLIAKVPTK

-100 IVGVESKKSTHF
+100 IQAVESKKSTHF
-112 SIITNDRPYSFVT
+112 SIITNDRPYSFAT
-125 TGDAGSF
+125 SFDAGSF
-132 SSNADVILTDLASAI
+132 SANADAILSDLASAI
-147 KQIFPTVPLKY
+147 KHIFPTVPLKY
-158 IIKKIDIQPPERE
+158 IIRRIDIQPPERE
-171 TIFSEEFRPSDPRN
+171 VVFSEEFRPTDPRS
-185 VGPCGGFSAQYA
+185 VSPCGGFSTQYA

-210 VAWDVDTI
+210 VAWDIDTI
-218 YLSHDTRLLNLRDF
+218 YLSHDTRVLNLRDF

-253 RGLKAAHMRLS
+253 RGLKASHMRLS
-264 HETLER
+264 TETLER

-291 RWDFL
+291 RSDFL
-296 NKLSISVITNSSP
+296 HKLAVSVITNNNP

-318 NIIEDK
+318 NLIEDK

-357 MSHSLSLNQSIPNS
+357 MSHSLSLNQSISNS

-399 EHLDLAS
+399 EHLDLSS

-421 CATHLSHLNVSHNSF
+421 CATHLAHLNVSHNSF

-487 GLHLDLSSNTLGA
+487 GLYLDLSSNTLGA

-528 ELAPVLSAISK
+528 ELAPVLTAISK
-539 NPSIRSLH
+539 NPSIRTLYM
-547 LTRSMT
+547 TRSLT
-553 GMKPKHIPTVMD
+553 GMKLKHIPTVMD

-573 DDFPLVEL
+573 DDFPLAEL
-581 VLSENKLKH
+581 VISENKLKN
-590 DLHDFINA
+590 DIHDFINA

-620 RLLAKALQINNRLRT
+620 RLLAKALQINNKLRT
-635 IYLDKN
+635 IYMDKN
-641 SVTLQGYADIVYAL
+641 SITLQGYADIVYAL
-655 EHNHCMRT
+655 ENNHSMRT
-663 IPFPVFDIAPH
+663 IQYPVFDITPH
-674 LKNHPE
+674 MKNHPE
-680 KTDTVMRKMQEL
+680 KTDAIMRKMQEL

-701 RANGQ
+701 RTNGQ

-724 KLVAETQDTLSIAK
+724 KLVAETQDNISVAK
-738 GGGDNVSAVQRLIT
+738 GSDSSAVQRLID

-762 KLQEAVRT
+762 KLQEAVRCES
-770 DAHPIETKLTRVAS
+770 HPVEIKLTRIAS
-784 ELSYTIRSY
+784 DLSYTIQGY
-793 LEETLETMIR
+793 LEETLETMLR
-803 TGIEQC
+803 TAVEQC
-809 PKTLGNQIVIQ
+809 PKTLGSQIVVQ
-820 DLRKALN
+820 DLRKALS

-837 QNCLLNNAGSEIM
+837 QSCLLSNAGSEIM

-857 QSLAAAISDRA
+857 QSLAASISDRA

-880 RGHGISESPSVLL
+880 RGLGIAESPSVLL

-902 RSRSSHEAEGLIIR
+902 RSRSSHDGEGIIMR
-916 PGGRGSVL
+916 AGRSSVL
-924 PKLGLESPTATPHL
+924 PKMGLESPTATPHM
-938 PSKRRSIARKVRPQS
+938 PTKRRTVARKVRPQS

-958 SLSHIPD
+958 SLGHIPD
-965 LLESPSSHRSNSQLT
+965 LLESPSSHRSSSQLSPRDSNGT
-980 SRGAIGA
+980 GA
-987 SGAAAGGGV
+987 SVAGTTTGSG
-996 SAVNMMSSSISNAAM
+996 NGM
-1011 DDGNV
+1011 DDLGG
-1016 DEGCDSITELPSA
+1016 DECGDSITELPSA

-1049 TRPLVNAEC
+1049 SRPLIAMDNSAGPTTKE
-1058 AVGAVRDIGDGLEH
+1058 IGEGLDL

-1085 PLVSPTSEECSSL
+1085 PLISPTSEECSSL

-1112 HMTSEETTPILEERR
+1112 HLTSEETTPILEERR
-1127 PIKLERQSP
+1127 PIKLDRQSP
-1136 LLKSAS
+1136 LLKGKCAT
-1142 WATRSRS
+1142 WNTRSRS

-1157 PLVGRKS
+1157 PLIGRKS
-1164 PLVKMR
+1164 PLVKLR
-1170 TEGGAGNEEAAIA
+1170 TECGTAPMVEE
-1183 AAPTGGL
+1183 TNSV
-1190 LKAATRDEKMRSP
+1190 LKAPERENKMRSP
-1203 SSDSIKSH
+1203 SSDSIRSH
-1211 AAGASSLAVGTDG
+1211 TGGDG
-1224 SLLVKTA
+1224 ISGKA
-1231 TGNGIL
+1231 TNGII
-1237 RTPIAL
+1237 RTPVKL
-1243 QKPRPWSVVGTEPK
+1243 QKPRPWSVVGSEPK
-1257 ANEQLATGNG
+1257 APATDFQG
-1267 SVDSTKTT
+1267 SDSSKTT
-1275 PDTLEEDVEVLPFV
+1275 PEKLDEDAESLPFS
-1289 QGAGGSIVG
+1289 QSSNNIG
-1298 ITPGIALASGG
+1298 ITSG
-1309 SGGGSI
+1309 S
-1315 VGITPGAA
+1315 A

-1332 AAGLSRLDLPI
+1332 AAGLNRLELPM
-1343 KPPIMPRTMLN
+1343 KPQVLPRTLLTSASAISKSASTSHITTTN
-1354 TANRSS
+1354 NSSISSSSASRSS
-1360 NISNTS
+1360 SNS
-1366 SIGSNNS
+1366 
-1373 TMTTTTTTVLNNQ
+1373 TTTTTTTMLQTQSMEITNNSS
-1386 TRSKIIS
+1386 RSNSNSSSITT
-1393 TSSTNTETQ
+1393 TSAPSSNAPNTGPTNDSENHEALLT
-1402 ETLSKTII
+1402 KTII
-1410 TEHGNTSSSS
+1410 TENINGSSSS
-1420 SSSSSNSSNAHSI
+1420 SFITNEIINIRNGTKSSSTTTSAHTSMRDSTNSNTNDINNSERFSSGSNA
-1433 SSSSSSNS
+1433 SSMGLP
-1441 RAIACAN
+1441 I
-1448 LISNEILSMR
+1448 
-1458 NGQLNKTNSCAE
+1458 GGF
-1470 SSTKRIAG
+1470 KRIAG

-1493 QRTSTRR
+1493 QRSSTRR
-1500 TFRDSPYTKEDV
+1500 LFRDIQYTKEDV

>member
-1 MFHVDIK
+1 MSTRSQLTKDLNGKFSK
-8 QMYTNE
+8 NSL
-14 MMNHIDQYLRR
+14 HISQ
-25 IMELQ
+25 
-30 IRDVVRQAKDE
+30 
-41 ESVKSIL
+41 SVKSIL

-56 KYMVKLETKGDKTE
+56 KYMVKLETKNDKTE

-78 VRVYLLSAKVPTK
+78 VRIYLLIAKVPTK

-100 IVGVESKKSTHF
+100 IQAVESKKPSHF
-112 SIITNDRPYSFVT
+112 SIITNDRPYNFAT
-125 TGDAGSF
+125 TGDAGNF
-132 SSNADVILTDLASAI
+132 SSSADVILTDLASAI

-158 IIKKIDIQPPERE
+158 IIRKIDIQPPERE

-185 VGPCGGFSAQYA
+185 IGPCGGFSTQYA

-210 VAWDVDTI
+210 VAWDIDTI
-218 YLSHDTRLLNLRDF
+218 YLSHDTRILNLRDF

-253 RGLKAAHMRLS
+253 RGLKASHMRLS
-264 HETLER
+264 NETLER

-291 RWDFL
+291 RSDFL
-296 NKLSISVITNSSP
+296 HKLAVSVITNNNP

-318 NIIEDK
+318 NLIEDK
-324 GAIHLA
+324 GASSLCALLGKIVQGAIHLA

-357 MSHSLSLNQSIPNS
+357 MSHSLSLNQSISNS
-371 LTYLD
+371 LTHLD
-376 LSGNSLKDDIT
+376 LSGNNLKDDIT

-399 EHLDLAS
+399 EYLDLSS

-421 CATHLSHLNVSHNSF
+421 CATHLAHLNVSHNSF

-451 FTSTLSLKHLN
+451 FTSSLSLKHLN

-487 GLHLDLSSNTLGA
+487 GLYLDLSGNTLGA

-514 VLQSLDISDNNLDA
+514 VLQSLNISDNNLDV
-528 ELAPVLSAISK
+528 ELAPVLTSISK
-539 NPSIRSLH
+539 NPSIRTLNMCRSL
-547 LTRSMT
+547 T
-553 GMKPKHIPTVMD
+553 GMKLKHIPTVME

-573 DDFPLVEL
+573 DDFPLAEL
-581 VLSENKLKH
+581 TLSENKLKN
-590 DLHDFINA
+590 DIHDFINA

-620 RLLAKALQINNRLRT
+620 RLLAKALQINNKLRS
-635 IYLDKN
+635 IYMDKN
-641 SVTLQGYADIVYAL
+641 NITLQGYADIVYAL
-655 EHNHCMRT
+655 ENNYSMRC

-674 LKNHPE
+674 LKNHPD
-680 KTDTVMRKMQEL
+680 KTDTIMRKMQEL
-692 LQRNCNGLK
+692 LHRNGNGLK
-701 RANGQ
+701 RTNGQ

-711 HGFML
+711 HGFLL

-724 KLVAETQDTLSIAK
+724 KLVAETQDTISIAK
-738 GGGDNVSAVQRLIT
+738 SSNDSTSSSAVQRLIE

-762 KLQEAVRT
+762 KLQEAVRCET
-770 DAHPIETKLTRVAS
+770 HPVEVKLTRVATD
-784 ELSYTIRSY
+784 LSYTIQNY

-803 TGIEQC
+803 TGVEQC
-809 PKTLGNQIVIQ
+809 PKTLGNQVVIQ
-820 DLRKALN
+820 DLRKVLS
-827 ERLQIPEDFL
+827 ERLVIPEGFL
-837 QNCLLNNAGSEIM
+837 QACLLNNAGSEIM
-850 NKVGEIE
+850 NKVSEIE
-857 QSLAAAISDRA
+857 QSLAASISDRA

-874 ALTRYR
+874 ALTRHR
-880 RGHGISESPSVLL
+880 RGLGIADSPSVML

-902 RSRSSHEAEGLIIR
+902 RSRSSHDSDGMILR
-916 PGGRGSVL
+916 PGRVCIL
-924 PKLGLESPTATPHL
+924 PKLGLESPTATPHM
-938 PSKRRSIARKVRPQS
+938 PTKRRSVALKVRPQS

-958 SLSHIPD
+958 SLGHIPD
-965 LLESPSSHRSNSQLT
+965 LLESPSSHRSTSQMSRRDSSINGDGTLT
-980 SRGAIGA
+980 SDSRGALDD
-987 SGAAAGGGV
+987 GGG
-996 SAVNMMSSSISNAAM
+996 
-1011 DDGNV
+1011 
-1016 DEGCDSITELPSA
+1016 DECCDSITELPSA

-1049 TRPLVNAEC
+1049 TRPLVTAMENGLSTKE
-1058 AVGAVRDIGDGLEH
+1058 IGEGLDQ

-1103 PTMSRDGNG
+1103 PTMSRNGND

-1127 PIKLERQSP
+1127 PIKLERHSP
-1136 LLKSAS
+1136 LLKGAA

-1170 TEGGAGNEEAAIA
+1170 TEGGNGANDGLPADSSL
-1183 AAPTGGL
+1183 PTTQAERL
-1190 LKAATRDEKMRSP
+1190 LKTHSGREDKMRSP

-1211 AAGASSLAVGTDG
+1211 ADPSVLA
-1224 SLLVKTA
+1224 K

-1237 RTPIAL
+1237 RTPIVL
-1243 QKPRPWSVVGTEPK
+1243 QKPRPWSVVGNEPK
-1257 ANEQLATGNG
+1257 VGQG
-1267 SVDSTKTT
+1267 SNSVHSGSDSSKTT
-1275 PDTLEEDVEVLPFV
+1275 PEKLEEEVEVVPF
-1289 QGAGGSIVG
+1289 GNN
-1298 ITPGIALASGG
+1298 T
-1309 SGGGSI
+1309 GGSI

-1332 AAGLSRLDLPI
+1332 AAGLNRLDLPL
-1343 KPPIMPRTMLN
+1343 KPQVLPRSLLTSSSSSAISKPNNINL
-1354 TANRSS
+1354 NRS
-1360 NISNTS
+1360 
-1366 SIGSNNS
+1366 
-1373 TMTTTTTTVLNNQ
+1373 
-1386 TRSKIIS
+1386 S
-1393 TSSTNTETQ
+1393 TSSTISSTSVTSNEGN
-1402 ETLSKTII
+1402 SKIMTTSYINNEMKEVLMTKSLTSENGTNEI
-1410 TEHGNTSSSS
+1410 LNIRNSRITSSSS
-1420 SSSSSNSSNAHSI
+1420 SSSSSSGAS
-1433 SSSSSSNS
+1433 
-1441 RAIACAN
+1441 
-1448 LISNEILSMR
+1448 
-1458 NGQLNKTNSCAE
+1458 KTHDFLHQERQKENDDAAAGTMTT
-1470 SSTKRIAG
+1470 STGFKRVIAG
-1478 KEISTL
+1478 KEISSV

-1493 QRTSTRR
+1493 QRSSIRQ
-1500 TFRDSPYTKEDV
+1500 TFRDNQYTKEDV

>member
-1 MFHVDIK
+1 
-8 QMYTNE
+8 MYTSE
-14 MMNHIDQYLRR
+14 MMSHIDQYLRR
-25 IMELQ
+25 IIELQ
-30 IRDVVRQAKDE
+30 IRDLVKQNRDT

-100 IVGVESKKSTHF
+100 IVGVESKKSSHF
-112 SIITNDRPYSFVT
+112 SIVTSDRPYSFVT
-125 TGDAGSF
+125 TGDAGNF

-158 IIKKIDIQPPERE
+158 IIRKIDIQPPERE

-218 YLSHDTRLLNLRDF
+218 YLSHDTRVLNLRDF

-296 NKLSISVITNSSP
+296 NKLSLSVISNSNP

-324 GAIHLA
+324 GASSLCALFGKIVQGAIHLA

-357 MSHSLSLNQSIPNS
+357 MSHSLTLNQSISNS

-421 CATHLSHLNVSHNSF
+421 CATHLAHLNVSHNSF

-451 FTSTLSLKHLN
+451 FTSTFSLKHLN

-487 GLHLDLSSNTLGA
+487 GLYLDLSSNTLGA

-528 ELAPVLSAISK
+528 ELAPVLTAISK
-539 NPSIRSLH
+539 NPSIRTLH
-547 LTRSMT
+547 LTRSLT
-553 GMKPKHIPTVMD
+553 GMKPKHIPPVMD

-573 DDFPLVEL
+573 DDFPLAEL

-605 QKLDISGNYM
+605 QKLDISGNFM

-635 IYLDKN
+635 IYMDKN
-641 SVTLQGYADIVYAL
+641 GVTLQGYADIVYAL
-655 EHNHCMRT
+655 EHNHSMRT

-674 LKNHPE
+674 LKSHPE
-680 KTDTVMRKMQEL
+680 KTDAVMRKMQEL

-701 RANGQ
+701 RATGQ

-711 HGFML
+711 HGFLL

-724 KLVAETQDTLSIAK
+724 KLVAETQDTISLAK
-738 GGGDNVSAVQRLIT
+738 GGSDSASAVQRLIS

-762 KLQEAVRT
+762 KLQEAVRN
-770 DAHPIETKLTRVAS
+770 DSHPIEMKLTRVAS
-784 ELSYTIRSY
+784 ELGYTIKSY
-793 LEETLETMIR
+793 LEETLETMMR

-809 PKTLGNQIVIQ
+809 PKTLGNQIVVQ
-820 DLRKALN
+820 DLRKGLG
-827 ERLQIPEDFL
+827 ERLVVPEEFL
-837 QNCLLNNAGSEIM
+837 QICLLNNAGSEIM
-850 NKVGEIE
+850 NKVCEIE

-880 RGHGISESPSVLL
+880 RGMGIAESPSVLL

-902 RSRSSHEAEGLIIR
+902 RSRSSHDADGLIIR
-916 PGGRGSVL
+916 PGGRGSIL

-938 PSKRRSIARKVRPQS
+938 PTKRRSLAKKVRPQS

-958 SLSHIPD
+958 SLGHFPD
-965 LLESPSSHRSNSQLT
+965 LLESPSSHRSSSQLSARAAT
-980 SRGAIGA
+980 
-987 SGAAAGGGV
+987 GAAALAG
-996 SAVNMMSSSISNAAM
+996 ATNMTDSIAAM
-1011 DDGNV
+1011 DDGGV
-1016 DEGCDSITELPSA
+1016 DECCDSITELPSA

-1049 TRPLVNAEC
+1049 TRPLVSAEC
-1058 AVGAVRDIGDGLEH
+1058 AGGSREIGEGLEH

-1170 TEGGAGNEEAAIA
+1170 TEGGPGSGTAGGTEE
-1183 AAPTGGL
+1183 TSSNL
-1190 LKAATRDEKMRSP
+1190 LKATAREDKTRSP
-1203 SSDSIKSH
+1203 SSDSIKTH
-1211 AAGASSLAVGTDG
+1211 ATGEG
-1224 SLLVKTA
+1224 SVIVK

-1237 RTPIAL
+1237 RTPIVL
-1243 QKPRPWSVVGTEPK
+1243 QKPRPWSVVGSEPK
-1257 ANEQLATGNG
+1257 ASGELVTGNG
-1267 SVDSTKTT
+1267 NADSSKTT
-1275 PDTLEEDVEVLPFV
+1275 PDKLEEDDVEVVTF
-1289 QGAGGSIVG
+1289 GTSCGGSIVG
-1298 ITPGIALASGG
+1298 ISPGIALSAG
-1309 SGGGSI
+1309 GGGSI

-1332 AAGLSRLDLPI
+1332 AAGLNRMELPL
-1343 KPPIMPRTMLN
+1343 KPPVMPRTLLN
-1354 TANRSS
+1354 AASART
-1360 NISNTS
+1360 
-1366 SIGSNNS
+1366 
-1373 TMTTTTTTVLNNQ
+1373 
-1386 TRSKIIS
+1386 S
-1393 TSSTNTETQ
+1393 TSSTGSTSNGVGGSVSSSTTSITTSTIVLNQSQTRSRIVSSTSNSGSTET
-1402 ETLSKTII
+1402 I
-1410 TEHGNTSSSS
+1410 TEHSSTSTSTNTSSSS
-1420 SSSSSNSSNAHSI
+1420 HEKQHAK
-1433 SSSSSSNS
+1433 
-1441 RAIACAN
+1441 ACAS

-1458 NGQLNKTNSCAE
+1458 NGQLGAKSGSCAE
-1470 SSTKRIAG
+1470 SGGVKRIAG

-1484 FEETLVEGL
+1484 FEETLVEEL
-1493 QRTSTRR
+1493 QQSMASRR
-1500 TFRDSPYTKEDV
+1500 MFRDSPYTKEDV

>member
-1 MFHVDIK
+1 MSTRS
-8 QMYTNE
+8 QLT
-14 MMNHIDQYLRR
+14 
-25 IMELQ
+25 
-30 IRDVVRQAKDE
+30 KDLN

-100 IVGVESKKSTHF
+100 IVGVESKKPTHF
-112 SIITNDRPYSFVT
+112 AIVTSDRPYSFVT
-125 TGDAGSF
+125 TGDAGNF
-132 SSNADVILTDLASAI
+132 SSNADVILNDLASAI

-158 IIKKIDIQPPERE
+158 IIRKIDIQPPERE
-171 TIFSEEFRPSDPRN
+171 TVFSEEFRPSDPRN

-218 YLSHDTRLLNLRDF
+218 YLSHDTRVLNLRDF

-296 NKLSISVITNSSP
+296 NKLSISVITNSNP

-357 MSHSLSLNQSIPNS
+357 MSHSLTLNQSISNS

-421 CATHLSHLNVSHNSF
+421 CATHLAHLNVSHNSF

-451 FTSTLSLKHLN
+451 FTSTFSLKHLN

-487 GLHLDLSSNTLGA
+487 GLYLDLSSNTLGA

-528 ELAPVLSAISK
+528 ELAPVLTAISK
-539 NPSIRSLH
+539 NPSIRTLH
-547 LTRSMT
+547 MTRSLT

-573 DDFPLVEL
+573 DDFPLAEL

-605 QKLDISGNYM
+605 QKLDISGNFM

-635 IYLDKN
+635 IYMDKN
-641 SVTLQGYADIVYAL
+641 GVTLQGYADIVYAL
-655 EHNHCMRT
+655 EHNHSMRT
-663 IPFPVFDIAPH
+663 IPFPIFDIAPH
-674 LKNHPE
+674 LKSHPE
-680 KTDTVMRKMQEL
+680 KTDAVMRKMQEL

-701 RANGQ
+701 RATGQ

-724 KLVAETQDTLSIAK
+724 KLVAETQDTISMAK
-738 GGGDNVSAVQRLIT
+738 GGSDSASAVQRLIT

-762 KLQEAVRT
+762 KLQEAVRNES
-770 DAHPIETKLTRVAS
+770 HPIEMKLTRVAS
-784 ELSYTIRSY
+784 ELSYTIKSY
-793 LEETLETMIR
+793 LEETLETMMR

-809 PKTLGNQIVIQ
+809 PKTLGNQIVVQ
-820 DLRKALN
+820 DLRKGLA
-827 ERLQIPEDFL
+827 ERLVVPEEFL
-837 QNCLLNNAGSEIM
+837 QICLLNNAGSEIM
-850 NKVGEIE
+850 NKVCEIE

-880 RGHGISESPSVLL
+880 RGMGIAESPSVLL

-902 RSRSSHEAEGLIIR
+902 RSRSSHDADGLIIR
-916 PGGRGSVL
+916 PGGRGSIL
-924 PKLGLESPTATPHL
+924 PKQGLESPTKLEYLNLATPHL
-938 PSKRRSIARKVRPQS
+938 PTKRRSLAKKVRPQS

-958 SLSHIPD
+958 SLGHFPD
-965 LLESPSSHRSNSQLT
+965 LLESPSSHRSNSQL
-980 SRGAIGA
+980 SARAA
-987 SGAAAGGGV
+987 AGAAALAG
-996 SAVNMMSSSISNAAM
+996 AANMTDSISAM
-1011 DDGNV
+1011 DDGGV
-1016 DEGCDSITELPSA
+1016 DECCDSITELPSA

-1049 TRPLVNAEC
+1049 TRPLVSTEC
-1058 AVGAVRDIGDGLEH
+1058 AGGNREIGEGLEH

-1170 TEGGAGNEEAAIA
+1170 TEGGPGSGT
-1183 AAPTGGL
+1183 TGGADEPVMPSTNF
-1190 LKAATRDEKMRSP
+1190 LKVTAREDKTRSP
-1203 SSDSIKSH
+1203 SSDSIKNH
-1211 AAGASSLAVGTDG
+1211 ATGDG
-1224 SLLVKTA
+1224 SVIVK

-1237 RTPIAL
+1237 RTPIIL
-1243 QKPRPWSVVGTEPK
+1243 QKPRPWSVVGSEPK
-1257 ANEQLATGNG
+1257 ASGELITGNG
-1267 SVDSTKTT
+1267 NESSKTT
-1275 PDTLEEDVEVLPFV
+1275 PDKLEEDDVE
-1289 QGAGGSIVG
+1289 IVTFG
-1298 ITPGIALASGG
+1298 TSCGGIALSAG
-1309 SGGGSI
+1309 GGGSI
-1315 VGITPGAA
+1315 VTPGGA

-1332 AAGLSRLDLPI
+1332 AAGLNRKELPL
-1343 KPPIMPRTMLN
+1343 KPAVMPRTLLN
-1354 TANRSS
+1354 TASS
-1360 NISNTS
+1360 RTTTSSTGSASNGGPVTSSTTSNTS
-1366 SIGSNNS
+1366 
-1373 TMTTTTTTVLNNQ
+1373 TTVLNQSQ
-1386 TRSKIIS
+1386 TRTRIMSS
-1393 TSSTNTETQ
+1393 TSSTSSTETV
-1402 ETLSKTII
+1402 
-1410 TEHGNTSSSS
+1410 TEHSSMSSSS
-1420 SSSSSNSSNAHSI
+1420 SSHEKQHAK
-1433 SSSSSSNS
+1433 
-1441 RAIACAN
+1441 ACAS

-1458 NGQLNKTNSCAE
+1458 NGQLGSKSGSCAE
-1470 SSTKRIAG
+1470 SGGVKRIAG

-1484 FEETLVEGL
+1484 FEETLVEEL
-1493 QRTSTRR
+1493 QQSMATRR
-1500 TFRDSPYTKEDV
+1500 MFKDSPYTKEDV

>member
-1 MFHVDIK
+1 
-8 QMYTNE
+8 MYTKE
-14 MMNHIDQYLRR
+14 LMNHVEDYLRR
-25 IMELQ
+25 IIQLQ
-30 IRDVVRQAKDE
+30 VLATVKTSEA

-78 VRVYLLSAKVPTK
+78 VRIYLLVAKVPTK

-100 IVGVESKKSTHF
+100 IQAVESKKPTHF
-112 SIITNDRPYSFVT
+112 SIITNDRPYSFAT
-125 TGDAGSF
+125 TGDAGNF

-158 IIKKIDIQPPERE
+158 IIRKIDIQPPERE

-185 VGPCGGFSAQYA
+185 VGPCGGFSTQYA

-210 VAWDVDTI
+210 VAWDIDTI
-218 YLSHDTRLLNLRDF
+218 YLSHDTRILNLRDF

-253 RGLKAAHMRLS
+253 RGLKASHMRLS
-264 HETLER
+264 NETLER

-291 RWDFL
+291 RSDFL
-296 NKLSISVITNSSP
+296 HKLAVSVITNNNP

-318 NIIEDK
+318 NLIEDK

-357 MSHSLSLNQSIPNS
+357 MSHSLSLNQSISNS

-399 EHLDLAS
+399 EYLDLSS

-421 CATHLSHLNVSHNSF
+421 CATHLAHLNVSHNSF

-487 GLHLDLSSNTLGA
+487 GLYLDLSGNTLGA

-528 ELAPVLSAISK
+528 ELAPVLTAISK
-539 NPSIRSLH
+539 NPSIRTLYMCRSL
-547 LTRSMT
+547 T
-553 GMKPKHIPTVMD
+553 GMKMKHIPTVMD

-573 DDFPLVEL
+573 DDFPLAEL
-581 VLSENKLKH
+581 VLSENKLKN
-590 DLHDFINA
+590 DIHDFINA

-620 RLLAKALQINNRLRT
+620 RLLAKALQINNKLRT
-635 IYLDKN
+635 IYMDKN
-641 SVTLQGYADIVYAL
+641 NITLQGYADIVYAL
-655 EHNHCMRT
+655 ENNHSMRT

-680 KTDTVMRKMQEL
+680 KTDGIMRKMQEL

-701 RANGQ
+701 RAAGQ

-724 KLVAETQDTLSIAK
+724 KLVAETQDTISIAR
-738 GGGDNVSAVQRLIT
+738 GCDSMSAVQRLID

-762 KLQEAVRT
+762 KLQEAVRCES
-770 DAHPIETKLTRVAS
+770 HPVEIKLTRIAS
-784 ELSYTIRSY
+784 DLSYTIQSY

-803 TGIEQC
+803 TAVEQC
-809 PKTLGNQIVIQ
+809 PKTLGNQIVVQ
-820 DLRKALN
+820 DLRKALS
-827 ERLQIPEDFL
+827 ERLVIPEDFL

-880 RGHGISESPSVLL
+880 RGLGIADSPSVLL

-902 RSRSSHEAEGLIIR
+902 RSRSSHDSDGMIIR
-916 PGGRGSVL
+916 PGRGSIL
-924 PKLGLESPTATPHL
+924 PKLGLESPTATPHM
-938 PSKRRSIARKVRPQS
+938 PTKRRSIARKIRPQS

-958 SLSHIPD
+958 SLGHIPD
-965 LLESPSSHRSNSQLT
+965 LLESPSSHRSTSQMSRDSTVNSHMVGG
-980 SRGAIGA
+980 SIIGV
-987 SGAAAGGGV
+987 GVDGGCL
-996 SAVNMMSSSISNAAM
+996 
-1011 DDGNV
+1011 DDGV
-1016 DEGCDSITELPSA
+1016 GDECCDSITELPSA

-1049 TRPLVNAEC
+1049 TRPLASVESATKE
-1058 AVGAVRDIGDGLEH
+1058 IGEGLEQ

-1112 HMTSEETTPILEERR
+1112 QMTSEETTPILEERV
-1127 PIKLERQSP
+1127 
-1136 LLKSAS
+1136 A

-1157 PLVGRKS
+1157 PLIGRKS

-1170 TEGGAGNEEAAIA
+1170 TEGAAVDEVNANER
-1183 AAPTGGL
+1183 L
-1190 LKAATRDEKMRSP
+1190 LKAPSSVGVREDKMRSP

-1211 AAGASSLAVGTDG
+1211 TGGDSSVII
-1224 SLLVKTA
+1224 K

-1237 RTPIAL
+1237 RTPIVL
-1243 QKPRPWSVVGTEPK
+1243 QKPRPWSVVGTDQK
-1257 ANEQLATGNG
+1257 TNNSASGN
-1267 SVDSTKTT
+1267 DSNKTT
-1275 PDTLEEDVEVLPFV
+1275 PEKLDDDCEIVVPFG
-1289 QGAGGSIVG
+1289 QSSGGSIVG
-1298 ITPGIALASGG
+1298 ITPGIAIAAGG
-1309 SGGGSI
+1309 TGGGSI

-1332 AAGLSRLDLPI
+1332 AAGLNRMDLPL
-1343 KPPIMPRTMLN
+1343 KPQVLPRSLLTSKGTTSANSVSVTATKSHSFNDSSISSSSTTETTNKINTVLN
-1354 TANRSS
+1354 ANRSNIVNTNS
-1360 NISNTS
+1360 NLSSRTS
-1366 SIGSNNS
+1366 ENL
-1373 TMTTTTTTVLNNQ
+1373 T
-1386 TRSKIIS
+1386 
-1393 TSSTNTETQ
+1393 
-1402 ETLSKTII
+1402 KTII
-1410 TEHGNTSSSS
+1410 TENG
-1420 SSSSSNSSNAHSI
+1420 SSNSSSSKVTSSTHNASSSRNEIINIRNSSSSI
-1433 SSSSSSNS
+1433 SSSSSTSAIGSNS
-1441 RAIACAN
+1441 C
-1448 LISNEILSMR
+1448 
-1458 NGQLNKTNSCAE
+1458 
-1470 SSTKRIAG
+1470 SSDGVKRIAG

-1493 QRTSTRR
+1493 LRSSIRR
-1500 TFRDSPYTKEDV
+1500 TFKDTQYTEEDV
-1512 VDL
+1512 VDI

>member
-1 MFHVDIK
+1 MGE
-8 QMYTNE
+8 MRTME
-14 MMNHIDQYLRR
+14 MMTHIDQYLRR
-25 IMELQ
+25 IIELQ
-30 IRDVVRQAKDE
+30 IRDVVKQNRDK

-112 SIITNDRPYSFVT
+112 SIVTNDRPYSFVT
-125 TGDAGSF
+125 TGDAGNF

-158 IIKKIDIQPPERE
+158 IIRKIDIQPPERE

-218 YLSHDTRLLNLRDF
+218 YLSHDTRVLNLRDF

-296 NKLSISVITNSSP
+296 NKLSISVITNSNP

-357 MSHSLSLNQSIPNS
+357 MSHSLTLNQSISNS

-421 CATHLSHLNVSHNSF
+421 CATHLAHLNVSHNSF

-451 FTSTLSLKHLN
+451 FTSTFSLKHLN

-487 GLHLDLSSNTLGA
+487 GLYLDLSSNTLGA

-528 ELAPVLSAISK
+528 ELAPVLTAISK
-539 NPSIRSLH
+539 NPSIRTLH
-547 LTRSMT
+547 LTRSLT
-553 GMKPKHIPTVMD
+553 GMKPKHIPPVMD

-605 QKLDISGNYM
+605 QKLDISGNFM

-635 IYLDKN
+635 IYMDKN
-641 SVTLQGYADIVYAL
+641 GVTLQGYADIVYAL
-655 EHNHCMRT
+655 EHNHSMRT

-674 LKNHPE
+674 LKSHPD
-680 KTDTVMRKMQEL
+680 KTDAVMRKMQEL

-701 RANGQ
+701 RATGQ

-724 KLVAETQDTLSIAK
+724 KLVAETQDTISLAK
-738 GGGDNVSAVQRLIT
+738 GGSESASAVQRLIT

-762 KLQEAVRT
+762 KLQEAVRN
-770 DAHPIETKLTRVAS
+770 DSHPIEMKLTRVAS
-784 ELSYTIRSY
+784 ELSYTIKSY
-793 LEETLETMIR
+793 LEETLETMMR

-809 PKTLGNQIVIQ
+809 PKTLGNQIVVQ
-820 DLRKALN
+820 DLRKALA
-827 ERLQIPEDFL
+827 ERLVVPEEFL
-837 QNCLLNNAGSEIM
+837 QICLLNNAGSEIM

-868 TDEVLE
+868 TDEVLD

-880 RGHGISESPSVLL
+880 RGMGIAESPSVLL

-902 RSRSSHEAEGLIIR
+902 RSRSSHDADGLIIR
-916 PGGRGSVL
+916 PGGRGSIL

-938 PSKRRSIARKVRPQS
+938 PTKRRSLAKKVRPQS

-958 SLSHIPD
+958 SLGHFPD
-965 LLESPSSHRSNSQLT
+965 LLESPSSHRSNSQL
-980 SRGAIGA
+980 SARAA
-987 SGAAAGGGV
+987 AGAAALVGAANMTDSIAVDDGGV
-996 SAVNMMSSSISNAAM
+996 
-1011 DDGNV
+1011 
-1016 DEGCDSITELPSA
+1016 DECCDSITELPSA

-1049 TRPLVNAEC
+1049 TRPLVTTEC
-1058 AVGAVRDIGDGLEH
+1058 AGGSREIGEGLEH

-1170 TEGGAGNEEAAIA
+1170 TEGGPGSGSAGGAEETSM
-1183 AAPTGGL
+1183 PSSNL
-1190 LKAATRDEKMRSP
+1190 LKATAREDKTRSP

-1211 AAGASSLAVGTDG
+1211 AAGEG
-1224 SLLVKTA
+1224 SVIVK

-1237 RTPIAL
+1237 RTPIVL
-1243 QKPRPWSVVGTEPK
+1243 QKPRPWSVVGSEPK
-1257 ANEQLATGNG
+1257 AGGDLITGNG
-1267 SVDSTKTT
+1267 NADSSKTT
-1275 PDTLEEDVEVLPFV
+1275 PDKLEEDDVEVVTF
-1289 QGAGGSIVG
+1289 GNTCSGSIVG
-1298 ITPGIALASGG
+1298 ITPGIALST

-1315 VGITPGAA
+1315 VGITPGGA

-1332 AAGLSRLDLPI
+1332 AAGLNRMELPL
-1343 KPPIMPRTMLN
+1343 KPPVMPRTLLN
-1354 TANRSS
+1354 A
-1360 NISNTS
+1360 TS
-1366 SIGSNNS
+1366 AR
-1373 TMTTTTTTVLNNQ
+1373 T
-1386 TRSKIIS
+1386 S
-1393 TSSTNTETQ
+1393 TSSTGSGSGSTSNSVSVSSSTTANTSMTVLNQSQTRSRIVSSTSSTGSTET
-1402 ETLSKTII
+1402 I
-1410 TEHGNTSSSS
+1410 TERSTTSTSSSS
-1420 SSSSSNSSNAHSI
+1420 SSSHEKQHAK
-1433 SSSSSSNS
+1433 
-1441 RAIACAN
+1441 ACAN

-1458 NGQLNKTNSCAE
+1458 NGQLGAKSGSCAE
-1470 SSTKRIAG
+1470 SGGVKRIAG

-1484 FEETLVEGL
+1484 FEETLVEEL
-1493 QRTSTRR
+1493 QQSMATRR
-1500 TFRDSPYTKEDV
+1500 GFRDSAYTKEDV

>member
-1 MFHVDIK
+1 MSTRS
-8 QMYTNE
+8 QLT
-14 MMNHIDQYLRR
+14 
-25 IMELQ
+25 
-30 IRDVVRQAKDE
+30 KDLN

-78 VRVYLLSAKVPTK
+78 VRIYLLSAKVPTK

-125 TGDAGSF
+125 TGDAGNF

-357 MSHSLSLNQSIPNS
+357 MSHSLSLNQSISNS

-480 ACNESTA
+480 ACNESTT

-547 LTRSMT
+547 LMRSLT

-655 EHNHCMRT
+655 ENNHSMRT

-674 LKNHPE
+674 LKNHPD
-680 KTDTVMRKMQEL
+680 KTDAVMRKMQEL

-701 RANGQ
+701 RQ

-724 KLVAETQDTLSIAK
+724 KLVAETQDTISIAK

-762 KLQEAVRT
+762 KLQEAVRS

-965 LLESPSSHRSNSQLT
+965 LLESPSSHRSNSQLS
-980 SRGAIGA
+980 SRGVAIGSAA
-987 SGAAAGGGV
+987 SAAGGGA
-996 SAVNMMSSSISNAAM
+996 SAINMMTSSTSNAAM

-1170 TEGGAGNEEAAIA
+1170 TEGGAGNEEAATPA
-1183 AAPTGGL
+1183 AATGGL

-1211 AAGASSLAVGTDG
+1211 ATGSSSLAVGTDG

-1257 ANEQLATGNG
+1257 ANNEQLPTGNG
-1267 SVDSTKTT
+1267 SVDSSKTT
-1275 PDTLEEDVEVLPFV
+1275 PDTLEEDVEVLSFG
-1289 QGAGGSIVG
+1289 QGVGGSIVG

-1354 TANRSS
+1354 TGNRASNSSSTSSMSS
-1360 NISNTS
+1360 NTANNMANTT
-1366 SIGSNNS
+1366 
-1373 TMTTTTTTVLNNQ
+1373 TMTTTTTVLNNQ
-1386 TRSKIIS
+1386 TRSKIVS

-1410 TEHGNTSSSS
+1410 TEHGSSSS
-1420 SSSSSNSSNAHSI
+1420 SSSSSTGH
-1433 SSSSSSNS
+1433 
-1441 RAIACAN
+1441 AIACAN

-1458 NGQLNKTNSCAE
+1458 NGQLNKANSCAE
-1470 SSTKRIAG
+1470 SNAKRIAG

>member
-1 MFHVDIK
+1 
-8 QMYTNE
+8 MYTKE
-14 MMNHIDQYLRR
+14 LMNHISVYLKR
-25 IMELQ
+25 IIELQ
-30 IRDVVRQAKDE
+30 VLDITKSNDRGKNSLHISQ
-41 ESVKSIL
+41 SVKSIL

-56 KYMVKLETKGDKTE
+56 KYMVKLETKNDKTE

-78 VRVYLLSAKVPTK
+78 VRIYLLIAKVPTK

-100 IVGVESKKSTHF
+100 IQAVESKKPSHF
-112 SIITNDRPYSFVT
+112 SIITNDRPYNFAT
-125 TGDAGSF
+125 TGDAGNF
-132 SSNADVILTDLASAI
+132 SSSADVILTDLASAI

-158 IIKKIDIQPPERE
+158 IIRKIDIQPPERE

-185 VGPCGGFSAQYA
+185 IGPCGGFSTQYA

-210 VAWDVDTI
+210 VAWDIDTI
-218 YLSHDTRLLNLRDF
+218 YLSHDTRILNLRDF

-253 RGLKAAHMRLS
+253 RGLKASHMRLS
-264 HETLER
+264 NETLER

-291 RWDFL
+291 RSDFL
-296 NKLSISVITNSSP
+296 HKLAVSVITNNNP

-318 NIIEDK
+318 NLIEDK

-357 MSHSLSLNQSIPNS
+357 MSHSLSLNQSISNS
-371 LTYLD
+371 LTHLD
-376 LSGNSLKDDIT
+376 LSGNNLKDDIT

-399 EHLDLAS
+399 EYLDLSS

-421 CATHLSHLNVSHNSF
+421 CATHLAHLNVSHNSF

-451 FTSTLSLKHLN
+451 FTSSLSLKHLN

-487 GLHLDLSSNTLGA
+487 GLYLDLSGNTLGA

-514 VLQSLDISDNNLDA
+514 VLQSLNISDNNLDV
-528 ELAPVLSAISK
+528 ELAPVLTSISK
-539 NPSIRSLH
+539 NPSIRTLNMCRSL
-547 LTRSMT
+547 T
-553 GMKPKHIPTVMD
+553 GMKLKHIPTVME

-573 DDFPLVEL
+573 DDFPLAEL
-581 VLSENKLKH
+581 TLSENKLKN
-590 DLHDFINA
+590 DIHDFINA

-620 RLLAKALQINNRLRT
+620 RLLAKALQINNKLRS
-635 IYLDKN
+635 IYMDKN
-641 SVTLQGYADIVYAL
+641 NITLQGYADIVYAL
-655 EHNHCMRT
+655 ENNYSMRC

-674 LKNHPE
+674 LKNHPD
-680 KTDTVMRKMQEL
+680 KTDTIMRKMQEL
-692 LQRNCNGLK
+692 LHRNGNGLK
-701 RANGQ
+701 RTNGQ

-711 HGFML
+711 HGFLL

-724 KLVAETQDTLSIAK
+724 KLVAETQDTISIAK
-738 GGGDNVSAVQRLIT
+738 SSNDSTSSSAVQRLIE

-762 KLQEAVRT
+762 KLQEAVRCET
-770 DAHPIETKLTRVAS
+770 HPVEVKLTRVATD
-784 ELSYTIRSY
+784 LSYTIQNY

-803 TGIEQC
+803 TGVEQC
-809 PKTLGNQIVIQ
+809 PKTLGNQVVIQ
-820 DLRKALN
+820 DLRKVLS
-827 ERLQIPEDFL
+827 ERLVIPEGFL
-837 QNCLLNNAGSEIM
+837 QACLLNNAGSEIM
-850 NKVGEIE
+850 NKVSEIE
-857 QSLAAAISDRA
+857 QSLAASISDRA

-874 ALTRYR
+874 ALTRHR
-880 RGHGISESPSVLL
+880 RGLGIADSPSVML

-902 RSRSSHEAEGLIIR
+902 RSRSSHDSDGMILR
-916 PGGRGSVL
+916 PGRVCIL
-924 PKLGLESPTATPHL
+924 PKLGLESPTATPHM
-938 PSKRRSIARKVRPQS
+938 PTKRRSVALKVRPQS

-958 SLSHIPD
+958 SLGHIPD
-965 LLESPSSHRSNSQLT
+965 LLESPSSHRSTSQMSRRDSSINGDGTLT
-980 SRGAIGA
+980 SDSRGALDD
-987 SGAAAGGGV
+987 GGG
-996 SAVNMMSSSISNAAM
+996 
-1011 DDGNV
+1011 
-1016 DEGCDSITELPSA
+1016 DECCDSITELPSA

-1049 TRPLVNAEC
+1049 TRPLVTAMEN
-1058 AVGAVRDIGDGLEH
+1058 GLSTKEI
-1072 FFRPGSVT
+1072 
-1080 PTTLT
+1080 
-1085 PLVSPTSEECSSL
+1085 VSPTSEECSSL

-1103 PTMSRDGNG
+1103 PTMSRNGND

-1127 PIKLERQSP
+1127 PIKLERHSP
-1136 LLKSAS
+1136 LLKGAA

-1170 TEGGAGNEEAAIA
+1170 TEGGNGANDGLPADSSL
-1183 AAPTGGL
+1183 PTTQAERL
-1190 LKAATRDEKMRSP
+1190 LKTHSGREDKMRSP

-1211 AAGASSLAVGTDG
+1211 ADPSVLA
-1224 SLLVKTA
+1224 K

-1237 RTPIAL
+1237 RTPIVL
-1243 QKPRPWSVVGTEPK
+1243 QKPRPWSVVGNEPK
-1257 ANEQLATGNG
+1257 VGQG
-1267 SVDSTKTT
+1267 SNSVHSGSDSSKTT
-1275 PDTLEEDVEVLPFV
+1275 PEKLEEEVEVVPF
-1289 QGAGGSIVG
+1289 GNN
-1298 ITPGIALASGG
+1298 T
-1309 SGGGSI
+1309 GGSI

-1332 AAGLSRLDLPI
+1332 AAGLNRLDLPL
-1343 KPPIMPRTMLN
+1343 KPQVLPRSLLTSSSSSAISKPNNINL
-1354 TANRSS
+1354 NRS
-1360 NISNTS
+1360 
-1366 SIGSNNS
+1366 
-1373 TMTTTTTTVLNNQ
+1373 
-1386 TRSKIIS
+1386 S
-1393 TSSTNTETQ
+1393 TSSTISSTSVTSNEGN
-1402 ETLSKTII
+1402 SKIMTTSYINNEMKEVLMTKSLTSENGTNEI
-1410 TEHGNTSSSS
+1410 LNIRNSRITSSSS
-1420 SSSSSNSSNAHSI
+1420 SSSSGAS
-1433 SSSSSSNS
+1433 
-1441 RAIACAN
+1441 
-1448 LISNEILSMR
+1448 
-1458 NGQLNKTNSCAE
+1458 KTHDFLHQERQKENDDAAAATMTT
-1470 SSTKRIAG
+1470 STGFKRVIAG
-1478 KEISTL
+1478 KEISSV

-1493 QRTSTRR
+1493 QRSSIRQ
-1500 TFRDSPYTKEDV
+1500 TFRDNQYTKEDV

>member
-1 MFHVDIK
+1 
-8 QMYTNE
+8 MYTTE
-14 MMNHIDQYLRR
+14 MMSHIDQYLRR
-25 IMELQ
+25 IIELQ
-30 IRDVVRQAKDE
+30 IRDVVKQNRDK

-112 SIITNDRPYSFVT
+112 SIVTSDRPYSFVT
-125 TGDAGSF
+125 TGDAGNF

-158 IIKKIDIQPPERE
+158 IIRKIDIQPPERE
-171 TIFSEEFRPSDPRN
+171 IIFSEEFRPSDPRN

-218 YLSHDTRLLNLRDF
+218 YLSHDTRVLNLRDF

-296 NKLSISVITNSSP
+296 NKLSISVITNSNP

-357 MSHSLSLNQSIPNS
+357 MSHSLTLNQSIANS

-421 CATHLSHLNVSHNSF
+421 CATHLAHLNVSHNSF

-451 FTSTLSLKHLN
+451 FTSTFSLKHLN

-487 GLHLDLSSNTLGA
+487 GLYLDLSSNTLGA

-528 ELAPVLSAISK
+528 ELAPVLTAISK
-539 NPSIRSLH
+539 NPSIRTLH
-547 LTRSMT
+547 LTRSLT
-553 GMKPKHIPTVMD
+553 GMKPKHIPPVMD

-573 DDFPLVEL
+573 DDFPLAEL

-605 QKLDISGNYM
+605 QKLDISGNFM

-635 IYLDKN
+635 IYMDKN
-641 SVTLQGYADIVYAL
+641 GVTLQGYADIVYAL
-655 EHNHCMRT
+655 EHNHSMRT

-674 LKNHPE
+674 LKSHPD
-680 KTDTVMRKMQEL
+680 KTDAVMRKMQEL

-701 RANGQ
+701 RATGQ

-711 HGFML
+711 HGFLL

-724 KLVAETQDTLSIAK
+724 KLVAETQDTISLAK
-738 GGGDNVSAVQRLIT
+738 GGSDSASAVQRLIT

-762 KLQEAVRT
+762 KLQEAVRN
-770 DAHPIETKLTRVAS
+770 DSHPIEMKLTRVAS
-784 ELSYTIRSY
+784 ELGYTIKSY
-793 LEETLETMIR
+793 LEETLETMMR

-809 PKTLGNQIVIQ
+809 PKTLGNQIVVQ
-820 DLRKALN
+820 DLRKGLA
-827 ERLQIPEDFL
+827 ERLVVPEEFL
-837 QNCLLNNAGSEIM
+837 QICLLNNAGSEIM

-880 RGHGISESPSVLL
+880 RGMGIAESPSVLL

-902 RSRSSHEAEGLIIR
+902 RSRSSHDADGLIIR
-916 PGGRGSVL
+916 PGGRGSIL

-938 PSKRRSIARKVRPQS
+938 ATKRRNQAKKVRPQS

-958 SLSHIPD
+958 SLGHFPD
-965 LLESPSSHRSNSQLT
+965 LLESPSSHRSSSQL
-980 SRGAIGA
+980 SARAA
-987 SGAAAGGGV
+987 AGAAALAG
-996 SAVNMMSSSISNAAM
+996 ATNMTDSIVAM
-1011 DDGNV
+1011 DDGGV
-1016 DEGCDSITELPSA
+1016 DECCDSITELPSA

-1049 TRPLVNAEC
+1049 TRPLVSAEC
-1058 AVGAVRDIGDGLEH
+1058 AGGSREIGEGLEH

-1170 TEGGAGNEEAAIA
+1170 TEGGPGLGTAGGTEETVM
-1183 AAPTGGL
+1183 PSSNL
-1190 LKAATRDEKMRSP
+1190 LKATTREDKTRSP

-1211 AAGASSLAVGTDG
+1211 ATGEG
-1224 SLLVKTA
+1224 SVIVK

-1237 RTPIAL
+1237 RTPIVL
-1243 QKPRPWSVVGTEPK
+1243 QKPRPWSVVGSEPK
-1257 ANEQLATGNG
+1257 PSGELVTGNG
-1267 SVDSTKTT
+1267 NADSSKTT
-1275 PDTLEEDVEVLPFV
+1275 PEKQEEDDVEVVTF
-1289 QGAGGSIVG
+1289 GASCGGSIVG
-1298 ITPGIALASGG
+1298 ITPGIALSAV
-1309 SGGGSI
+1309 GGGSI
-1315 VGITPGAA
+1315 VGISPGAA

-1332 AAGLSRLDLPI
+1332 AAGLNRLEIPI
-1343 KPPIMPRTMLN
+1343 KPPVMPRTLLN
-1354 TANRSS
+1354 AANTRTS
-1360 NISNTS
+1360 TS
-1366 SIGSNNS
+1366 STGSTSNGGSVTSS
-1373 TMTTTTTTVLNNQ
+1373 TTSITTSTTVLNQ
-1386 TRSKIIS
+1386 SHTRSRILSTTSNTGSTETITERSNIS
-1393 TSSTNTETQ
+1393 TSSTSHEKQ
-1402 ETLSKTII
+1402 
-1410 TEHGNTSSSS
+1410 
-1420 SSSSSNSSNAHSI
+1420 NAK
-1433 SSSSSSNS
+1433 
-1441 RAIACAN
+1441 ACAS

-1458 NGQLNKTNSCAE
+1458 NAQLGAKSGSCAE
-1470 SSTKRIAG
+1470 SGGVKRIAG

-1484 FEETLVEGL
+1484 FEETLVEEL
-1493 QRTSTRR
+1493 QQSMASRR
-1500 TFRDSPYTKEDV
+1500 VFRDSPYTKEDV

>member
-1 MFHVDIK
+1 
-8 QMYTNE
+8 MYTNE

-25 IMELQ
+25 IIELQ
-30 IRDVVRQAKDE
+30 IRDVVRQTKNK

-78 VRVYLLSAKVPTK
+78 VRIYLLSAKVPTK

-112 SIITNDRPYSFVT
+112 SIVTNDRPYSFVT
-125 TGDAGSF
+125 TGDAGNF
-132 SSNADVILTDLASAI
+132 SSSADVILTDLASAI

-282 ELHLEALGL
+282 ELHLESLGL

-318 NIIEDK
+318 NLIEDK

-343 ALAHCGL
+343 ALSHCGL

-357 MSHSLSLNQSIPNS
+357 MSHSLTLNQSISNS

-406 TDITLENLFGALLRG
+406 TDIMLENLFGALLRG

-487 GLHLDLSSNTLGA
+487 GLHLDLSGNTLGT

-528 ELAPVLSAISK
+528 ELASVLTAISK
-539 NPSIRSLH
+539 NPSIRTLH
-547 LTRSMT
+547 LMRSLT
-553 GMKPKHIPTVMD
+553 GMKPKHVPTVMD

-655 EHNHCMRT
+655 EHNHSMRT

-674 LKNHPE
+674 LKNHPD
-680 KTDTVMRKMQEL
+680 KTDAVMRKMQEL

-724 KLVAETQDTLSIAK
+724 KLVAETQDTISIAK
-738 GGGDNVSAVQRLIT
+738 GGGDNVSAVQRLIS

-762 KLQEAVRT
+762 KLQEAVRN
-770 DAHPIETKLTRVAS
+770 DAHPIETKLTRVAG

-820 DLRKALN
+820 ELRKALN

-880 RGHGISESPSVLL
+880 RGLGISESPSVLL

-902 RSRSSHEAEGLIIR
+902 RSRSSH
-916 PGGRGSVL
+916 
-924 PKLGLESPTATPHL
+924 ATPHL
-938 PSKRRSIARKVRPQS
+938 PTKRRSVARKVRPQS

-965 LLESPSSHRSNSQLT
+965 LLESPSSHRSSSQLS
-980 SRGAIGA
+980 SRGAA
-987 SGAAAGGGV
+987 AAAAAAAAGAGGA
-996 SAVNMMSSSISNAAM
+996 SAAGHMMSDSNAAM

-1016 DEGCDSITELPSA
+1016 DECCDSITELPSA

-1058 AVGAVRDIGDGLEH
+1058 AAGAVRDIGDGLEH

-1112 HMTSEETTPILEERR
+1112 HMTSEETTPIMEERR

-1170 TEGGAGNEEAAIA
+1170 TEGGPGNEEAAA
-1183 AAPTGGL
+1183 AAIAPSAAL
-1190 LKAATRDEKMRSP
+1190 LKPGTRDEKMRSP

-1211 AAGASSLAVGTDG
+1211 ATGGAVANDG
-1224 SLLVKTA
+1224 SLLVK

-1237 RTPIAL
+1237 RTPLAL
-1243 QKPRPWSVVGTEPK
+1243 QKPRPWSVVGSEPK
-1257 ANEQLATGNG
+1257 ANNDLVTGNG
-1267 SVDSTKTT
+1267 SIDSTKTT
-1275 PDTLEEDVEVLPFV
+1275 PDTLEEDIEVLPF
-1289 QGAGGSIVG
+1289 G
-1298 ITPGIALASGG
+1298 PGIA
-1309 SGGGSI
+1309 
-1315 VGITPGAA
+1315 PGAA

-1332 AAGLSRLDLPI
+1332 AAGLSRLELPL
-1343 KPPIMPRTMLN
+1343 KPPVMPRTMLSTVSRTS
-1354 TANRSS
+1354 TASNGSS
-1360 NISNTS
+1360 HS
-1366 SIGSNNS
+1366 SSSSSNNS
-1373 TMTTTTTTVLNNQ
+1373 SATTTMTTTTSTVLNNQ
-1386 TRSKIIS
+1386 TRSKITS
-1393 TSSTNTETQ
+1393 TSSTNSATQ

-1410 TEHGNTSSSS
+1410 TEHGNSSSS
-1420 SSSSSNSSNAHSI
+1420 SSSKSQSTDH
-1433 SSSSSSNS
+1433 
-1441 RAIACAN
+1441 AIACAS

-1458 NGQLNKTNSCAE
+1458 NGQLATKPTSCAE
-1470 SSTKRIAG
+1470 SNVKRIAG

>member
-1 MFHVDIK
+1 MSTRS
-8 QMYTNE
+8 QLT
-14 MMNHIDQYLRR
+14 
-25 IMELQ
+25 
-30 IRDVVRQAKDE
+30 KDLN

-78 VRVYLLSAKVPTK
+78 VRVYLLNAKVPTK
-91 IECHFHYLD
+91 IECRFHYLD
-100 IVGVESKKSTHF
+100 IVRVESKKSTHF
-112 SIITNDRPYSFVT
+112 SIVTNDRPYSFAT
-125 TGDAGSF
+125 TGDAGNF

-158 IIKKIDIQPPERE
+158 IIRKIDIQPPERE

-197 CMCDFHGVPYREE
+197 CMCDFHGVLYREE
-210 VAWDVDTI
+210 MAWDVDTI
-218 YLSHDTRLLNLRDF
+218 YLSHDTRVLNLRDF
-232 DHLEPKDLMAIVSAL
+232 DHLEPKDLMVIVSAL

-296 NKLSISVITNSSP
+296 NKLSISLITNSNP

-343 ALAHCGL
+343 VLAHCGL

-357 MSHSLSLNQSIPNS
+357 MSHSLTLNQSISNS

-376 LSGNSLKDDIT
+376 LSGNSLKDDLT

-406 TDITLENLFGALLRG
+406 TDIMLENLFGALLRG
-421 CATHLSHLNVSHNSF
+421 CATHLAHLNVSHNSF

-487 GLHLDLSSNTLGA
+487 GLYLDLSSNTLGT
-500 QGAHVLESCIHGVR
+500 QGAHVIESCIHGVR

-528 ELAPVLSAISK
+528 ELAPVLTAISK
-539 NPSIRSLH
+539 NPSIRTLH
-547 LTRSMT
+547 LCRSLT
-553 GMKPKHIPTVMD
+553 GMKPKHIPPVMD

-573 DDFPLVEL
+573 DDFPLAEL

-605 QKLDISGNYM
+605 QKLDISGNFM

-635 IYLDKN
+635 IYMDKN
-641 SVTLQGYADIVYAL
+641 GVTLQGYADIVYAL
-655 EHNHCMRT
+655 QHNHSMRT

-674 LKNHPE
+674 LKNHPD
-680 KTDTVMRKMQEL
+680 KTDAVMRKMQEL
-692 LQRNCNGLK
+692 LQRNCNGLQ
-701 RANGQ
+701 RTNGQ

-724 KLVAETQDTLSIAK
+724 KLVAETQDTISIAK
-738 GGGDNVSAVQRLIT
+738 GGGGDSAASGVQRLIT

-762 KLQEAVRT
+762 KLQEAVRS
-770 DAHPIETKLTRVAS
+770 DAHPIEMKLTRVAS
-784 ELSYTIRSY
+784 ELGYTIKSY

-820 DLRKALN
+820 DLRKALAK
-827 ERLQIPEDFL
+827 RLVVPEDFL
-837 QNCLLNNAGSEIM
+837 QQCLLNNAGSEIM

-857 QSLAAAISDRA
+857 QTLAAAISDRA

-874 ALTRYR
+874 ALTRFR
-880 RGHGISESPSVLL
+880 RGMGIAESPSVLL

-902 RSRSSHEAEGLIIR
+902 RSRSSH
-916 PGGRGSVL
+916 
-924 PKLGLESPTATPHL
+924 KLEYLNLATSHL
-938 PSKRRSIARKVRPQS
+938 PTKRRSVARKVRPQS

-965 LLESPSSHRSNSQLT
+965 LLESPSSHRSNSQLST
-980 SRGAIGA
+980 C
-987 SGAAAGGGV
+987 GAAAGAAALAA
-996 SAVNMMSSSISNAAM
+996 SSNMTDSIAAM
-1011 DDGNV
+1011 DDGGV
-1016 DEGCDSITELPSA
+1016 DECCDSITELPSA

-1049 TRPLVNAEC
+1049 TRPLVSAEC
-1058 AVGAVRDIGDGLEH
+1058 AGGGREIGEGLEH

-1127 PIKLERQSP
+1127 PIKLDRQSP
-1136 LLKSAS
+1136 LFKNAS

-1170 TEGGAGNEEAAIA
+1170 TEGGPGSGAAMEEGA
-1183 AAPTGGL
+1183 TSGL
-1190 LKAATRDEKMRSP
+1190 LKAGTRDDKMRSP

-1211 AAGASSLAVGTDG
+1211 ATSGEG
-1224 SLLVKTA
+1224 SVIVK

-1237 RTPIAL
+1237 RTPIVL
-1243 QKPRPWSVVGTEPK
+1243 QKPRPWSVVGSEPK
-1257 ANEQLATGNG
+1257 SSDLVTGNG
-1267 SVDSTKTT
+1267 TADSNKTT
-1275 PDTLEEDVEVLPFV
+1275 PDKLQEDVEVLTFG
-1289 QGAGGSIVG
+1289 QSTGGSIVG
-1298 ITPGIALASGG
+1298 ITPGIAIAGGG

-1332 AAGLSRLDLPI
+1332 AAGLSRLELPM
-1343 KPPIMPRTMLN
+1343 KPPVMPRTLLN
-1354 TANRSS
+1354 TAGGRTSNASS
-1360 NISNTS
+1360 TS
-1366 SIGSNNS
+1366 STSSLSSS
-1373 TMTTTTTTVLNNQ
+1373 TSGGGTTTTTTTTTVLNTQNQ
-1386 TRSKIIS
+1386 ARSRIVS
-1393 TSSTNTETQ
+1393 TTSSNSESQ
-1402 ETLSKTII
+1402 ETLSKITI
-1410 TEHGNTSSSS
+1410 TEHGGSSQ
-1420 SSSSSNSSNAHSI
+1420 SI
-1433 SSSSSSNS
+1433 SHSSTTEKKH
-1441 RAIACAN
+1441 AMACAS

-1458 NGQLNKTNSCAE
+1458 NGQLSGKSGSCAE
-1470 SSTKRIAG
+1470 SGGIKRIAG

-1484 FEETLVEGL
+1484 FEETLAEDL
-1493 QRTSTRR
+1493 QRTISTRR
-1500 TFRDSPYTKEDV
+1500 MFRETTPYTKEDV

>member
-1 MFHVDIK
+1 MSTRS
-8 QMYTNE
+8 QLT
-14 MMNHIDQYLRR
+14 
-25 IMELQ
+25 
-30 IRDVVRQAKDE
+30 KDLN

-100 IVGVESKKSTHF
+100 IVGVESKKSSHF
-112 SIITNDRPYSFVT
+112 SIVTTDRPYSFVT
-125 TGDAGSF
+125 TGDAGNF

-158 IIKKIDIQPPERE
+158 IIRKIDIQPPERE

-218 YLSHDTRLLNLRDF
+218 YLSHDTRVLNLRDF

-296 NKLSISVITNSSP
+296 NKLSISVITNSNP

-357 MSHSLSLNQSIPNS
+357 MSHSLTLNQSISNS

-421 CATHLSHLNVSHNSF
+421 CATHLAHLNVSHNSF

-451 FTSTLSLKHLN
+451 FTSTFSLKHLN

-487 GLHLDLSSNTLGA
+487 GLYLDLSSNTLGA

-528 ELAPVLSAISK
+528 ELAPVLTAISK
-539 NPSIRSLH
+539 NPSIRTLH
-547 LTRSMT
+547 LTRSLT
-553 GMKPKHIPTVMD
+553 GMKPKHIPPVMD

-605 QKLDISGNYM
+605 QKLDISGNFM

-635 IYLDKN
+635 IYMDKN
-641 SVTLQGYADIVYAL
+641 GVTLQGYADIVYAL
-655 EHNHCMRT
+655 EHNHSMRT

-674 LKNHPE
+674 LKSHPD
-680 KTDTVMRKMQEL
+680 KTDAVMRKMQEL

-701 RANGQ
+701 RATGQ

-711 HGFML
+711 HGFLL

-724 KLVAETQDTLSIAK
+724 KLVAETQDTISLAK
-738 GGGDNVSAVQRLIT
+738 GGSDSASAVQRLIT

-762 KLQEAVRT
+762 KLQEAVRN
-770 DAHPIETKLTRVAS
+770 DSHPIEMKLTRVAS
-784 ELSYTIRSY
+784 ELSYTIKSY
-793 LEETLETMIR
+793 LEETLETMMR

-809 PKTLGNQIVIQ
+809 PKTLGNQIVVQ
-820 DLRKALN
+820 DLRKGLA
-827 ERLQIPEDFL
+827 ERLVVPEEFL
-837 QNCLLNNAGSEIM
+837 QICLLNNAGSEIM

-880 RGHGISESPSVLL
+880 RGMGIAESPSVLL

-902 RSRSSHEAEGLIIR
+902 RSRSSHDADGLIIR
-916 PGGRGSVL
+916 PGGRGSIL

-938 PSKRRSIARKVRPQS
+938 PTKRRSLAKKVRPQS

-958 SLSHIPD
+958 SLGHFPD
-965 LLESPSSHRSNSQLT
+965 LLESPSSHRSSSQL
-980 SRGAIGA
+980 SAR
-987 SGAAAGGGV
+987 AAAG
-996 SAVNMMSSSISNAAM
+996 AVALAGASNMTDSIAVM
-1011 DDGNV
+1011 DDGGV
-1016 DEGCDSITELPSA
+1016 DECCDSITELPSA

-1049 TRPLVNAEC
+1049 TRPLVSAEC
-1058 AVGAVRDIGDGLEH
+1058 AGGSREIGEGLEH

-1170 TEGGAGNEEAAIA
+1170 TEGGTGNAGGAEETAL
-1183 AAPTGGL
+1183 PSSNL
-1190 LKAATRDEKMRSP
+1190 LKATGREDKTRSP

-1211 AAGASSLAVGTDG
+1211 ATGEG
-1224 SLLVKTA
+1224 SVIVK

-1237 RTPIAL
+1237 RTPIVL
-1243 QKPRPWSVVGTEPK
+1243 QKPRPWSVVGSEPK
-1257 ANEQLATGNG
+1257 ASGELITGNG
-1267 SVDSTKTT
+1267 SADSSKTT
-1275 PDTLEEDVEVLPFV
+1275 PDRLEEDDVEIVTF
-1289 QGAGGSIVG
+1289 GTNCGGSIVG
-1298 ITPGIALASGG
+1298 ITPGIALSSG
-1309 SGGGSI
+1309 GGGSI

-1332 AAGLSRLDLPI
+1332 AAGLNRMEIPL
-1343 KPPIMPRTMLN
+1343 KPPVMPRTLLSAAGAR
-1354 TANRSS
+1354 TS
-1360 NISNTS
+1360 TS
-1366 SIGSNNS
+1366 STGSTSNGGSVTSS
-1373 TMTTTTTTVLNNQ
+1373 TTSTSTSTTVLNQSQ
-1386 TRSKIIS
+1386 TRSKIVSS
-1393 TSSTNTETQ
+1393 TSSTGSSET
-1402 ETLSKTII
+1402 I
-1410 TEHGNTSSSS
+1410 TEHSSSSSTSTTSSSS
-1420 SSSSSNSSNAHSI
+1420 HEKQHA
-1433 SSSSSSNS
+1433 
-1441 RAIACAN
+1441 RACAN

-1458 NGQLNKTNSCAE
+1458 NGQLAAKSGSCAE
-1470 SSTKRIAG
+1470 SGGVKRIAG

-1484 FEETLVEGL
+1484 FEETLVEEL
-1493 QRTSTRR
+1493 QQSMATRR
-1500 TFRDSPYTKEDV
+1500 AFRDSPYTKEDV

>member
-1 MFHVDIK
+1 
-8 QMYTNE
+8 MYTKE
-14 MMNHIDQYLRR
+14 LMNHISVYLKR
-25 IMELQ
+25 IIELQ
-30 IRDVVRQAKDE
+30 VLDITKSNDRGKNSLHISQ
-41 ESVKSIL
+41 SVKSIL

-56 KYMVKLETKGDKTE
+56 KYMVKLETKNDKTE

-78 VRVYLLSAKVPTK
+78 VRIYLLIAKVPTK

-100 IVGVESKKSTHF
+100 IQAVESKKPSHF
-112 SIITNDRPYSFVT
+112 SIITNDRPYNFAT
-125 TGDAGSF
+125 TGDAGNF
-132 SSNADVILTDLASAI
+132 SSSADVILTDLASAI

-158 IIKKIDIQPPERE
+158 IIRKIDIQPPERE

-185 VGPCGGFSAQYA
+185 IGPCGGFSTQYA

-210 VAWDVDTI
+210 VAWDIDTI
-218 YLSHDTRLLNLRDF
+218 YLSHDTRILNLRDF

-253 RGLKAAHMRLS
+253 RGLKASHMRLS
-264 HETLER
+264 NETLER

-291 RWDFL
+291 RSDFL
-296 NKLSISVITNSSP
+296 HKLAVSVITNNNP

-318 NIIEDK
+318 NLIEDK

-357 MSHSLSLNQSIPNS
+357 MSHSLSLNQSISNS
-371 LTYLD
+371 LTHLD
-376 LSGNSLKDDIT
+376 LSGNNLKDDIT

-399 EHLDLAS
+399 EYLDLSS

-421 CATHLSHLNVSHNSF
+421 CATHLAHLNVSHNSF

-451 FTSTLSLKHLN
+451 FTSSLSLKHLN

-487 GLHLDLSSNTLGA
+487 GLYLDLSGNTLGA

-514 VLQSLDISDNNLDA
+514 VLQSLNISDNNLDV
-528 ELAPVLSAISK
+528 ELAPVLTSISK
-539 NPSIRSLH
+539 NPSIRTLNMCRSL
-547 LTRSMT
+547 T
-553 GMKPKHIPTVMD
+553 GMKLKHIPTVME

-573 DDFPLVEL
+573 DDFPLAEL
-581 VLSENKLKH
+581 TLSENKLKN
-590 DLHDFINA
+590 DIHDFINA

-620 RLLAKALQINNRLRT
+620 RLLAKALQINNKLRS
-635 IYLDKN
+635 IYMDKN
-641 SVTLQGYADIVYAL
+641 NITLQGYADIVYAL
-655 EHNHCMRT
+655 ENNYSMRC

-674 LKNHPE
+674 LKNHPD
-680 KTDTVMRKMQEL
+680 KTDTIMRKMQEL
-692 LQRNCNGLK
+692 LHRNGNGLK
-701 RANGQ
+701 RTNGQ

-711 HGFML
+711 HGFLL

-724 KLVAETQDTLSIAK
+724 KLVAETQDTISIAK
-738 GGGDNVSAVQRLIT
+738 SSNDSTSSSAVQRLIE

-762 KLQEAVRT
+762 KLQEAVRCET
-770 DAHPIETKLTRVAS
+770 HPVEVKLTRVATD
-784 ELSYTIRSY
+784 LSYTIQNY

-803 TGIEQC
+803 TGVEQC
-809 PKTLGNQIVIQ
+809 PKTLGNQVVIQ
-820 DLRKALN
+820 DLRKVLS
-827 ERLQIPEDFL
+827 ERLVIPEGFL
-837 QNCLLNNAGSEIM
+837 QACLLNNAGSEIM
-850 NKVGEIE
+850 NKVSEIE
-857 QSLAAAISDRA
+857 QSLAASISDRA

-874 ALTRYR
+874 ALTRHR
-880 RGHGISESPSVLL
+880 RGLGIADSPSVML

-902 RSRSSHEAEGLIIR
+902 RSRSSHDSDGMILR
-916 PGGRGSVL
+916 PGRVCIL
-924 PKLGLESPTATPHL
+924 PKLGLESPTATPHM
-938 PSKRRSIARKVRPQS
+938 PTKRRSVALKVRPQS

-958 SLSHIPD
+958 SLGHIPD
-965 LLESPSSHRSNSQLT
+965 LLESPSSHRSTSQMSRRDSSINGDGTLT
-980 SRGAIGA
+980 SDSRGALDD
-987 SGAAAGGGV
+987 GGG
-996 SAVNMMSSSISNAAM
+996 
-1011 DDGNV
+1011 
-1016 DEGCDSITELPSA
+1016 DECCDSITELPSA

-1049 TRPLVNAEC
+1049 TRPLVTAMENGLSTKE
-1058 AVGAVRDIGDGLEH
+1058 IGEGLDQ

-1103 PTMSRDGNG
+1103 PTMSRNGND

-1127 PIKLERQSP
+1127 PIKLERHSP
-1136 LLKSAS
+1136 LLKGAA

-1170 TEGGAGNEEAAIA
+1170 TEGGNGANDGLPADSSL
-1183 AAPTGGL
+1183 PTTQAERL
-1190 LKAATRDEKMRSP
+1190 LKTHSGREDKMRSP

-1211 AAGASSLAVGTDG
+1211 ADPSVLA
-1224 SLLVKTA
+1224 K

-1237 RTPIAL
+1237 RTPIVL
-1243 QKPRPWSVVGTEPK
+1243 QKPRPWSVVGNEPK
-1257 ANEQLATGNG
+1257 VGQG
-1267 SVDSTKTT
+1267 SNSVHSGSDSSKTT
-1275 PDTLEEDVEVLPFV
+1275 PEKLEEEVEVVPF
-1289 QGAGGSIVG
+1289 GNN
-1298 ITPGIALASGG
+1298 T
-1309 SGGGSI
+1309 GGSI

-1332 AAGLSRLDLPI
+1332 AAGLNRLDLPL
-1343 KPPIMPRTMLN
+1343 KPQVLPRSLLTSSSSSAISKPNNINL
-1354 TANRSS
+1354 NRS
-1360 NISNTS
+1360 
-1366 SIGSNNS
+1366 
-1373 TMTTTTTTVLNNQ
+1373 
-1386 TRSKIIS
+1386 S
-1393 TSSTNTETQ
+1393 TSSTISSTSVTSNEGN
-1402 ETLSKTII
+1402 SKIMTTSYINNEMKEVLMTKSLTSENGTNEI
-1410 TEHGNTSSSS
+1410 LNIRNSRITSSSS
-1420 SSSSSNSSNAHSI
+1420 SSSSGAS
-1433 SSSSSSNS
+1433 
-1441 RAIACAN
+1441 
-1448 LISNEILSMR
+1448 
-1458 NGQLNKTNSCAE
+1458 KTHDFLHQERQKENDDAAAATMTT
-1470 SSTKRIAG
+1470 STGFKRVIAG
-1478 KEISTL
+1478 KEISSV

-1493 QRTSTRR
+1493 QRSSIRQ
-1500 TFRDSPYTKEDV
+1500 TFRDNQYTKEDV

>member
-1 MFHVDIK
+1 MSTRS
-8 QMYTNE
+8 QLT
-14 MMNHIDQYLRR
+14 
-25 IMELQ
+25 
-30 IRDVVRQAKDE
+30 KDLN

-112 SIITNDRPYSFVT
+112 SIVTNDRPYSFVT
-125 TGDAGSF
+125 TGDAGNF

-158 IIKKIDIQPPERE
+158 IIRKIDIQPPERE

-218 YLSHDTRLLNLRDF
+218 YLSHDTRVLNLRDF

-296 NKLSISVITNSSP
+296 NKLSISVITNSNP

-357 MSHSLSLNQSIPNS
+357 MSHSLTLNQSISNS

-421 CATHLSHLNVSHNSF
+421 CATHLAHLNVSHNSF

-451 FTSTLSLKHLN
+451 FTSTFSLKHLN

-487 GLHLDLSSNTLGA
+487 GLYLDLSSNTLGA

-528 ELAPVLSAISK
+528 ELAPVLTAISK
-539 NPSIRSLH
+539 NPSIRTLH
-547 LTRSMT
+547 LTRSLT
-553 GMKPKHIPTVMD
+553 GMKPKHIPPVMD

-605 QKLDISGNYM
+605 QKLDISGNFM

-635 IYLDKN
+635 IYMDKN
-641 SVTLQGYADIVYAL
+641 GVTLQGYADIVYAL
-655 EHNHCMRT
+655 EHNHSMRT

-674 LKNHPE
+674 LKSHPD
-680 KTDTVMRKMQEL
+680 KTDAVMRKMQEL

-701 RANGQ
+701 RATGQ

-724 KLVAETQDTLSIAK
+724 KLVAETQDTISLAK
-738 GGGDNVSAVQRLIT
+738 GGSESASAVQRLIT

-762 KLQEAVRT
+762 KLQEAVRN
-770 DAHPIETKLTRVAS
+770 DSHPIEMKLTRVAS
-784 ELSYTIRSY
+784 ELSYTIKSY
-793 LEETLETMIR
+793 LEETLETMMR

-809 PKTLGNQIVIQ
+809 PKTLGNQIVVQ
-820 DLRKALN
+820 DLRKALA
-827 ERLQIPEDFL
+827 ERLVVPEEFL
-837 QNCLLNNAGSEIM
+837 QICLLNNAGSEIM

-868 TDEVLE
+868 TDEVLD

-880 RGHGISESPSVLL
+880 RGMGIAESPSVLL

-902 RSRSSHEAEGLIIR
+902 RSRSSHDADGLIIR
-916 PGGRGSVL
+916 PGGRGSIL

-938 PSKRRSIARKVRPQS
+938 PTKRRSLAKKVRPQS

-958 SLSHIPD
+958 SLGHFPD
-965 LLESPSSHRSNSQLT
+965 LLESPSSHRSNSQL
-980 SRGAIGA
+980 SARAA
-987 SGAAAGGGV
+987 AGAAALVGAANMTDSIAVDDGGV
-996 SAVNMMSSSISNAAM
+996 
-1011 DDGNV
+1011 
-1016 DEGCDSITELPSA
+1016 DECCDSITELPSA

-1049 TRPLVNAEC
+1049 TRPLVTTEC
-1058 AVGAVRDIGDGLEH
+1058 AGGSREIGEGLEH

-1170 TEGGAGNEEAAIA
+1170 TEGGPGSGSAGGAEETSM
-1183 AAPTGGL
+1183 PSSNL
-1190 LKAATRDEKMRSP
+1190 LKATAREDKTRSP

-1211 AAGASSLAVGTDG
+1211 AAGEG
-1224 SLLVKTA
+1224 SVIVK

-1237 RTPIAL
+1237 RTPIVL
-1243 QKPRPWSVVGTEPK
+1243 QKPRPWSVVGSEPK
-1257 ANEQLATGNG
+1257 AGGDLITGNG
-1267 SVDSTKTT
+1267 NADSSKTT
-1275 PDTLEEDVEVLPFV
+1275 PDKLEEDDVEVVTF
-1289 QGAGGSIVG
+1289 GNTCSGSIVG
-1298 ITPGIALASGG
+1298 ITPGIALST

-1315 VGITPGAA
+1315 VGITPGGA

-1332 AAGLSRLDLPI
+1332 AAGL
-1343 KPPIMPRTMLN
+1343 
-1354 TANRSS
+1354 NRMGD
-1360 NISNTS
+1360 IS
-1366 SIGSNNS
+1366 
-1373 TMTTTTTTVLNNQ
+1373 
-1386 TRSKIIS
+1386 
-1393 TSSTNTETQ
+1393 
-1402 ETLSKTII
+1402 
-1410 TEHGNTSSSS
+1410 
-1420 SSSSSNSSNAHSI
+1420 
-1433 SSSSSSNS
+1433 
-1441 RAIACAN
+1441 
-1448 LISNEILSMR
+1448 
-1458 NGQLNKTNSCAE
+1458 
-1470 SSTKRIAG
+1470 
-1478 KEISTL
+1478 
-1484 FEETLVEGL
+1484 
-1493 QRTSTRR
+1493 
-1500 TFRDSPYTKEDV
+1500 
-1512 VDL
+1512 

>member
-1 MFHVDIK
+1 MSTRS
-8 QMYTNE
+8 QLT
-14 MMNHIDQYLRR
+14 
-25 IMELQ
+25 
-30 IRDVVRQAKDE
+30 KDLN
-41 ESVKSIL
+41 ESVKAVL

-78 VRVYLLSAKVPTK
+78 VRIYLLSAKVPTK

-100 IVGVESKKSTHF
+100 IVGVESKKPTHF
-112 SIITNDRPYSFVT
+112 SIITNDRPYSFAT
-125 TGDAGSF
+125 TGDAGNF
-132 SSNADVILTDLASAI
+132 SSNADVVLTDLASAI

-218 YLSHDTRLLNLRDF
+218 YLSHDTRILNLRDF

-296 NKLSISVITNSSP
+296 SKLSISVITNSSP

-318 NIIEDK
+318 NLIEDK

-357 MSHSLSLNQSIPNS
+357 MSHSLTLNQSIANS

-406 TDITLENLFGALLRG
+406 TDILLENLFGALLRG
-421 CATHLSHLNVSHNSF
+421 CATHLVHLNVSHNSF

-487 GLHLDLSSNTLGA
+487 GLYLDLSSNTLGT

-514 VLQSLDISDNNLDA
+514 VLQSLDISDNNLDS
-528 ELAPVLSAISK
+528 ELAPVLTAISK
-539 NPSIRSLH
+539 NPSIRTLQMCRN
-547 LTRSMT
+547 LT
-553 GMKPKHIPTVMD
+553 GMKPKHIPPVMD

-573 DDFPLVEL
+573 DDFPLAEL
-581 VLSENKLKH
+581 VLSENKLKN
-590 DLHDFINA
+590 DIHDFINA

-620 RLLAKALQINNRLRT
+620 RLLAKALQINNKLRT

-641 SVTLQGYADIVYAL
+641 NITLQGYADIVYAL
-655 EHNHCMRT
+655 ENNHSMRT

-674 LKNHPE
+674 LKNHPD
-680 KTDTVMRKMQEL
+680 KTDAVMRKMQEL
-692 LQRNCNGLK
+692 LQRNGNGLK
-701 RANGQ
+701 RATGQ

-724 KLVAETQDTLSIAK
+724 KLVAETQDTMSIAK
-738 GGGDNVSAVQRLIT
+738 GNNESMTAVQRLIT

-762 KLQEAVRT
+762 KLQEAVRS
-770 DAHPIETKLTRVAS
+770 DAHPIESKLTRVAS
-784 ELSYTIRSY
+784 ELSYTIKSY

-809 PKTLGNQIVIQ
+809 PKTLGNQIVVQ
-820 DLRKALN
+820 DLRKVLS
-827 ERLQIPEDFL
+827 ERLVVPEDFL

-857 QSLAAAISDRA
+857 QSLAATISDRA

-880 RGHGISESPSVLL
+880 RGLGISESPSVMLL

-902 RSRSSHEAEGLIIR
+902 RSRSSHDADGLIIR
-916 PGGRGSVL
+916 PGGRGSIL
-924 PKLGLESPTATPHL
+924 PKLGLDSPTKLEYLNLATPHL
-938 PSKRRSIARKVRPQS
+938 PTKRRSVARKVRPQS

-958 SLSHIPD
+958 SLGHIPD
-965 LLESPSSHRSNSQLT
+965 LLESPNSHRSNSQLST
-980 SRGAIGA
+980 RTGATCTN
-987 SGAAAGGGV
+987 
-996 SAVNMMSSSISNAAM
+996 NMTDSTVVM
-1011 DDGNV
+1011 DDGGV
-1016 DEGCDSITELPSA
+1016 DECCDSITELPSA

-1058 AVGAVRDIGDGLEH
+1058 TGGGREIGEGLEH

-1170 TEGGAGNEEAAIA
+1170 TEGGPGADEM
-1183 AAPTGGL
+1183 AAPAVPGL
-1190 LKAATRDEKMRSP
+1190 LKPSTRDDKMRSP

-1211 AAGASSLAVGTDG
+1211 ATGEG
-1224 SLLVKTA
+1224 SVIVK

-1237 RTPIAL
+1237 RTPIVL
-1243 QKPRPWSVVGTEPK
+1243 QKPRPWSVVGSEPK
-1257 ANEQLATGNG
+1257 SNSEGITGNG
-1267 SVDSTKTT
+1267 DSTKTT
-1275 PDTLEEDVEVLPFV
+1275 PDRLEEDVEVLAFG
-1289 QGAGGSIVG
+1289 QSTGGSIVG
-1298 ITPGIALASGG
+1298 ITPGIAIAAGG

-1332 AAGLSRLDLPI
+1332 AAGLSRLELPL
-1343 KPPIMPRTMLN
+1343 KPPIMPRTVLN
-1354 TANRSS
+1354 TANRTSVTSNSS
-1360 NISNTS
+1360 TS
-1366 SIGSNNS
+1366 SSSS
-1373 TMTTTTTTVLNNQ
+1373 TAAAGTTTATTNLTTTTVVSNQ
-1386 TRSKIIS
+1386 LRSKIIS
-1393 TSSTNTETQ
+1393 TSSTNNETQ

-1410 TEHGNTSSSS
+1410 TEHGNNTSSSV
-1420 SSSSSNSSNAHSI
+1420 SSNEQKHAM
-1433 SSSSSSNS
+1433 
-1441 RAIACAN
+1441 ACAS
-1448 LISNEILSMR
+1448 LISNEILSIR
-1458 NGQLNKTNSCAE
+1458 NGQAITKTSSCAE
-1470 SSTKRIAG
+1470 SNVKRIAG

-1484 FEETLVEGL
+1484 FEATLVEGL
-1493 QRTSTRR
+1493 QRTSMRR
-1500 TFRDSPYTKEDV
+1500 SNRESPYTKEDV

>member
-1 MFHVDIK
+1 
-8 QMYTNE
+8 MYTKE
-14 MMNHIDQYLRR
+14 LMNHIGDYLQR
-25 IMELQ
+25 IIELQ
-30 IRDVVRQAKDE
+30 VLDTAKNKDR

-56 KYMVKLETKGDKTE
+56 KYMVKLETKNDKTE

-78 VRVYLLSAKVPTK
+78 VRIYLLIAKVPTK

-100 IVGVESKKSTHF
+100 IQAVESKKPTHF
-112 SIITNDRPYSFVT
+112 SIITNDRPYNFAT
-125 TGDAGSF
+125 TGDAGNF
-132 SSNADVILTDLASAI
+132 STSADIILTDLASAI
-147 KQIFPTVPLKY
+147 KHIFPTVPLDY
-158 IIKKIDIQPPERE
+158 IIRKIDIKPPERVG
-171 TIFSEEFRPSDPRN
+171 IFSEKFRPSDPRN
-185 VGPCGGFSAQYA
+185 IGPCGGFSTQYA

-210 VAWDVDTI
+210 VAWDIDTI
-218 YLSHDTRLLNLRDF
+218 YLSHDTRILNLRDF

-253 RGLKAAHMRLS
+253 RGLKASHMRLS
-264 HETLER
+264 NETLER

-291 RWDFL
+291 KSDFL
-296 NKLSISVITNSSP
+296 YKLAISVITNINP

-318 NIIEDK
+318 NLIEDK

-357 MSHSLSLNQSIPNS
+357 MSHSLSLNPSIPNS
-371 LTYLD
+371 LTHLD
-376 LSGNSLKDDIT
+376 LSGNNLKDDIT

-399 EHLDLAS
+399 EYLDLSS

-421 CATHLSHLNVSHNSF
+421 CATHLAHLNVSHNSF

-487 GLHLDLSSNTLGA
+487 GLYLDLSGNTLGA

-514 VLQSLDISDNNLDA
+514 VLQSLNISDNNLDV
-528 ELAPVLSAISK
+528 ELAPVLTSISK
-539 NPSIRSLH
+539 NPSIRTLNMCRSL
-547 LTRSMT
+547 T
-553 GMKPKHIPTVMD
+553 GMKLKHIPTVME

-573 DDFPLVEL
+573 DDFPLAEL
-581 VLSENKLKH
+581 TLSENKLKV
-590 DLHDFINA
+590 DIHDFINA

-620 RLLAKALQINNRLRT
+620 RLLAKALQINNKLRT

-641 SVTLQGYADIVYAL
+641 NITLQGYADIVYAL
-655 EHNHCMRT
+655 ENNYSMRC

-680 KTDTVMRKMQEL
+680 KTDAIMRKMQEL
-692 LQRNCNGLK
+692 LQRNGSGLK
-701 RANGQ
+701 RTNGQ

-711 HGFML
+711 HGFLL

-724 KLVAETQDTLSIAK
+724 KLVAETQDTMSIAK
-738 GGGDNVSAVQRLIT
+738 SSNDSTSSSSAVQRLIE

-762 KLQEAVRT
+762 KLQEAVRCET
-770 DAHPIETKLTRVAS
+770 HPVEVKLTRVAS
-784 ELSYTIRSY
+784 DLSYTIQNY

-803 TGIEQC
+803 TGVEQC
-809 PKTLGNQIVIQ
+809 PKTLGNQTVIQ
-820 DLRKALN
+820 DLRKVLS
-827 ERLQIPEDFL
+827 ERLTIPEGFL
-837 QNCLLNNAGSEIM
+837 QQCLLNNAGSEIM
-850 NKVGEIE
+850 NKVSEIE
-857 QSLAAAISDRA
+857 QSLAASISDRA

-880 RGHGISESPSVLL
+880 RGLGIADSPSVML

-902 RSRSSHEAEGLIIR
+902 RSRSSHDSDGMILR
-916 PGGRGSVL
+916 TGRNSIL
-924 PKLGLESPTATPHL
+924 PKLGLESPTATPHM
-938 PSKRRSIARKVRPQS
+938 PTKRRSVAARKVRPQS

-958 SLSHIPD
+958 SLGHIPD
-965 LLESPSSHRSNSQLT
+965 LLESPSSHRSTSQISRRDSSINGDATLT
-980 SRGAIGA
+980 SDSRGALDD
-987 SGAAAGGGV
+987 GGG
-996 SAVNMMSSSISNAAM
+996 
-1011 DDGNV
+1011 
-1016 DEGCDSITELPSA
+1016 DECCDSITELPSA

-1049 TRPLVNAEC
+1049 TRPLVAAIENGNSTRE
-1058 AVGAVRDIGDGLEH
+1058 IGEGLDQ

-1103 PTMSRDGNG
+1103 PTMSRNGND

-1127 PIKLERQSP
+1127 PIKLERNSP
-1136 LLKSAS
+1136 LLKGAA
-1142 WATRSRS
+1142 WTTRSRS

-1170 TEGGAGNEEAAIA
+1170 TEGAAGGANDNVPDSAQ
-1183 AAPTGGL
+1183 PTTQAERL
-1190 LKAATRDEKMRSP
+1190 LKTCSGRENKMRSP
-1203 SSDSIKSH
+1203 STDSIKSH
-1211 AAGASSLAVGTDG
+1211 TDSTTGA
-1224 SLLVKTA
+1224 K

-1237 RTPIAL
+1237 RTPINL
-1243 QKPRPWSVVGTEPK
+1243 QKPRPWSVVGSEPK
-1257 ANEQLATGNG
+1257 TAQGTN
-1267 SVDSTKTT
+1267 SVMHTSADSSKTT
-1275 PDTLEEDVEVLPFV
+1275 PDKLDEEMESVPF
-1289 QGAGGSIVG
+1289 GNGTANNIGGKATAAG
-1298 ITPGIALASGG
+1298 
-1309 SGGGSI
+1309 
-1315 VGITPGAA
+1315 

-1332 AAGLSRLDLPI
+1332 AAGLNRLDLPL
-1343 KPPIMPRTMLN
+1343 KPQVLPRSL
-1354 TANRSS
+1354 
-1360 NISNTS
+1360 
-1366 SIGSNNS
+1366 
-1373 TMTTTTTTVLNNQ
+1373 L
-1386 TRSKIIS
+1386 
-1393 TSSTNTETQ
+1393 
-1402 ETLSKTII
+1402 
-1410 TEHGNTSSSS
+1410 TSSSS
-1420 SSSSSNSSNAHSI
+1420 SAINKINRNSSSSITSTNSATGV
-1433 SSSSSSNS
+1433 SSSIITSSMSSTSTNEVTTKIVNTTS
-1441 RAIACAN
+1441 FNNEIKEMLSKS
-1448 LISNEILSMR
+1448 LISENGTNEILNIR
-1458 NGQLNKTNSCAE
+1458 NSRTATSTSQEE
-1470 SSTKRIAG
+1470 SNETSIGFKRIAG
-1478 KEISTL
+1478 KEMSSL
-1484 FEETLVEGL
+1484 FEETLVEGP
-1493 QRTSTRR
+1493 QRSSSIRQ
-1500 TFRDSPYTKEDV
+1500 TFRDTQYTKEDV

>member
-1 MFHVDIK
+1 MAG
-8 QMYTNE
+8 MYTNE

-30 IRDVVRQAKDE
+30 IRDVVKKQRDE

-78 VRVYLLSAKVPTK
+78 VRVYLLNAKVPTK

-112 SIITNDRPYSFVT
+112 SIVTNDRPYSFAT
-125 TGDAGSF
+125 TGDAGNF

-158 IIKKIDIQPPERE
+158 IIRKIDIQPPERE

-218 YLSHDTRLLNLRDF
+218 YLSHDTRVLNLRDF

-296 NKLSISVITNSSP
+296 NKLSISVITNSNP

-357 MSHSLSLNQSIPNS
+357 MSHSLTLNQSISNS

-376 LSGNSLKDDIT
+376 LSGNSLKDDLT

-406 TDITLENLFGALLRG
+406 TDIMLENLFGALLRG
-421 CATHLSHLNVSHNSF
+421 CATHLAHLNVSHNSF

-487 GLHLDLSSNTLGA
+487 GLYLDLSSNTLGT

-528 ELAPVLSAISK
+528 ELAPVLTAISK
-539 NPSIRSLH
+539 NPSIRTLH
-547 LTRSMT
+547 LCRSLT
-553 GMKPKHIPTVMD
+553 GMKPKHIPPVMD

-573 DDFPLVEL
+573 DDFPLAEL

-605 QKLDISGNYM
+605 QKLDISGNFM

-635 IYLDKN
+635 IYMDKN
-641 SVTLQGYADIVYAL
+641 GVTLQGYADIVYAL
-655 EHNHCMRT
+655 EHNHSMRT

-674 LKNHPE
+674 LKNHPD
-680 KTDTVMRKMQEL
+680 KTDAVMRKMQEL
-692 LQRNCNGLK
+692 LQRNCNGLQ
-701 RANGQ
+701 RTNGQ

-724 KLVAETQDTLSIAK
+724 KLVAETQDTISIAK
-738 GGGDNVSAVQRLIT
+738 GGGGDSAASAVQRLIT

-762 KLQEAVRT
+762 KLQEAVRS
-770 DAHPIETKLTRVAS
+770 DAHPIEMKLTRVAS
-784 ELSYTIRSY
+784 ELGYTIKSY

-820 DLRKALN
+820 DLRKALA
-827 ERLQIPEDFL
+827 ERLVVPEDFL
-837 QNCLLNNAGSEIM
+837 QQCLLNNAGSEIM

-857 QSLAAAISDRA
+857 QTLAAAISDRA

-880 RGHGISESPSVLL
+880 RGMGIAESPSVLL

-902 RSRSSHEAEGLIIR
+902 RSRSSHDADGLIIR
-916 PGGRGSVL
+916 PGGRGSIL
-924 PKLGLESPTATPHL
+924 PKLGLESPTKLEYLNLATPHL
-938 PSKRRSIARKVRPQS
+938 PTKRRSVARKVRPQS

-965 LLESPSSHRSNSQLT
+965 LLESPSSHRSNSQLST
-980 SRGAIGA
+980 R
-987 SGAAAGGGV
+987 GAAAGAAALAAA
-996 SAVNMMSSSISNAAM
+996 SNMTDSIAAM
-1011 DDGNV
+1011 DDGGV
-1016 DEGCDSITELPSA
+1016 DECCDSITELPSA

-1049 TRPLVNAEC
+1049 TRPLVSAEC
-1058 AVGAVRDIGDGLEH
+1058 AGGGREIGEGLEH

-1170 TEGGAGNEEAAIA
+1170 TEGGPGSGAAMEEGA
-1183 AAPTGGL
+1183 TSGL
-1190 LKAATRDEKMRSP
+1190 LKAGNRDDKMRSP

-1211 AAGASSLAVGTDG
+1211 ATSGEG
-1224 SLLVKTA
+1224 SVIVK

-1237 RTPIAL
+1237 RTPIVL
-1243 QKPRPWSVVGTEPK
+1243 QKPRPWSVVGSEPK
-1257 ANEQLATGNG
+1257 SSDLVTGNG
-1267 SVDSTKTT
+1267 TAESNKTT
-1275 PDTLEEDVEVLPFV
+1275 PDKLQEDVEVLTFG
-1289 QGAGGSIVG
+1289 QSTGGSIVG
-1298 ITPGIALASGG
+1298 ITPGIAIAGGG

-1332 AAGLSRLDLPI
+1332 AAGLSRLELPM
-1343 KPPIMPRTMLN
+1343 KPPVMPRTLLN
-1354 TANRSS
+1354 TAGGRTSNASSTSS
-1360 NISNTS
+1360 NSSLSSSTS
-1366 SIGSNNS
+1366 GGG
-1373 TMTTTTTTVLNNQ
+1373 TTTTTTTTTVLNTQNQ
-1386 TRSKIIS
+1386 ARSRIVS
-1393 TSSTNTETQ
+1393 TTSSNSESQ
-1402 ETLSKTII
+1402 ETLSKITI
-1410 TEHGNTSSSS
+1410 TEHGGSSQ
-1420 SSSSSNSSNAHSI
+1420 SI
-1433 SSSSSSNS
+1433 SHSSTTEKKH
-1441 RAIACAN
+1441 AMACAS

-1458 NGQLNKTNSCAE
+1458 NGQLSGKSGSCAE
-1470 SSTKRIAG
+1470 SGGIKRIAG

-1484 FEETLVEGL
+1484 FEETLAEDL
-1493 QRTSTRR
+1493 QRTTSTRR
-1500 TFRDSPYTKEDV
+1500 MFRETTPYTKEDV

>member
-1 MFHVDIK
+1 
-8 QMYTNE
+8 
-14 MMNHIDQYLRR
+14 
-25 IMELQ
+25 
-30 IRDVVRQAKDE
+30 
-41 ESVKSIL
+41 
-48 GRHTKILV
+48 
-56 KYMVKLETKGDKTE
+56 MVKLETKGDKTE

-112 SIITNDRPYSFVT
+112 SIVTNDRPYSFVT
-125 TGDAGSF
+125 TGDAGNF

-158 IIKKIDIQPPERE
+158 IIRKIDIQPPERE

-218 YLSHDTRLLNLRDF
+218 YLSHDTRVLNLRDF

-296 NKLSISVITNSSP
+296 NKLSISVITNSNP

-324 GAIHLA
+324 GASSLCALFGKIVQGAIHLA

-357 MSHSLSLNQSIPNS
+357 MSHSLTLNQSISNS

-421 CATHLSHLNVSHNSF
+421 CATHLAHLNVSHNSF

-451 FTSTLSLKHLN
+451 FTSTFSLKHLN

-487 GLHLDLSSNTLGA
+487 GLYLDLSSNTLGA

-528 ELAPVLSAISK
+528 ELAPVLTAISK
-539 NPSIRSLH
+539 NPSIRTLH
-547 LTRSMT
+547 LTRSLT
-553 GMKPKHIPTVMD
+553 GMKPKHIPPVMD

-605 QKLDISGNYM
+605 QKLDISGNFM

-635 IYLDKN
+635 IYMDKN
-641 SVTLQGYADIVYAL
+641 GVTLQGYADIVYAL
-655 EHNHCMRT
+655 EHNHSMRT

-674 LKNHPE
+674 LKSHPD
-680 KTDTVMRKMQEL
+680 KTDAVMRKMQEL

-701 RANGQ
+701 RATGQ

-724 KLVAETQDTLSIAK
+724 KLVAETQDTISLAK
-738 GGGDNVSAVQRLIT
+738 GGSESASAVQRLIT

-762 KLQEAVRT
+762 KLQEAVRN
-770 DAHPIETKLTRVAS
+770 DSHPIEMKLTRVAS
-784 ELSYTIRSY
+784 ELSYTIKSY
-793 LEETLETMIR
+793 LEETLETMMR

-809 PKTLGNQIVIQ
+809 PKTLGNQIVVQ
-820 DLRKALN
+820 DLRKALA
-827 ERLQIPEDFL
+827 ERLVVPEEFL
-837 QNCLLNNAGSEIM
+837 QICLLNNAGSEIM

-868 TDEVLE
+868 TDEVLD

-880 RGHGISESPSVLL
+880 RGMGIAESPSVLL

-902 RSRSSHEAEGLIIR
+902 RSRSSHDADGLIIR
-916 PGGRGSVL
+916 PGGRGSIL
-924 PKLGLESPTATPHL
+924 PKLGLESPTKLEYLNLATPHL
-938 PSKRRSIARKVRPQS
+938 PTKRRSLAKKVRPQS

-958 SLSHIPD
+958 SLGHFPD
-965 LLESPSSHRSNSQLT
+965 LLESPSSHRSNSQL
-980 SRGAIGA
+980 SARAA
-987 SGAAAGGGV
+987 AGAAALVGAANMTDSIAVDDGGV
-996 SAVNMMSSSISNAAM
+996 
-1011 DDGNV
+1011 
-1016 DEGCDSITELPSA
+1016 DECCDSITELPSA

-1049 TRPLVNAEC
+1049 TRPLVTTEC
-1058 AVGAVRDIGDGLEH
+1058 AGGSREIGEGLEH

-1170 TEGGAGNEEAAIA
+1170 TEGGPGSGSAGGAEETSM
-1183 AAPTGGL
+1183 PSSNL
-1190 LKAATRDEKMRSP
+1190 LKATAREDKTRSP

-1211 AAGASSLAVGTDG
+1211 AAGEG
-1224 SLLVKTA
+1224 SVIVK

-1237 RTPIAL
+1237 RTPIVL
-1243 QKPRPWSVVGTEPK
+1243 QKPRPWSVVGSEPK
-1257 ANEQLATGNG
+1257 AGGDLITGNG
-1267 SVDSTKTT
+1267 NADSSKTT
-1275 PDTLEEDVEVLPFV
+1275 PDKLEEDDVEVVTF
-1289 QGAGGSIVG
+1289 GNTCSGSIVG
-1298 ITPGIALASGG
+1298 ITPGIALST

-1315 VGITPGAA
+1315 VGITPGGA

-1332 AAGLSRLDLPI
+1332 AAGL
-1343 KPPIMPRTMLN
+1343 
-1354 TANRSS
+1354 NRMGD
-1360 NISNTS
+1360 IS
-1366 SIGSNNS
+1366 
-1373 TMTTTTTTVLNNQ
+1373 
-1386 TRSKIIS
+1386 
-1393 TSSTNTETQ
+1393 
-1402 ETLSKTII
+1402 
-1410 TEHGNTSSSS
+1410 
-1420 SSSSSNSSNAHSI
+1420 
-1433 SSSSSSNS
+1433 
-1441 RAIACAN
+1441 
-1448 LISNEILSMR
+1448 
-1458 NGQLNKTNSCAE
+1458 
-1470 SSTKRIAG
+1470 
-1478 KEISTL
+1478 
-1484 FEETLVEGL
+1484 
-1493 QRTSTRR
+1493 
-1500 TFRDSPYTKEDV
+1500 
-1512 VDL
+1512 

>member
-1 MFHVDIK
+1 
-8 QMYTNE
+8 MYTNE

-25 IMELQ
+25 IIELQ
-30 IRDVVRQAKDE
+30 IRDVVRQTKNK

-78 VRVYLLSAKVPTK
+78 VRIYLLSAKVPTK

-112 SIITNDRPYSFVT
+112 SIVTNDRPYSFVT
-125 TGDAGSF
+125 TGDAGNF
-132 SSNADVILTDLASAI
+132 SSSADVILTDLASAI

-282 ELHLEALGL
+282 ELHLESLGL

-318 NIIEDK
+318 NLIEDK
-324 GAIHLA
+324 GASSLCALLGKIVQGAIHLA

-343 ALAHCGL
+343 ALSHCGL

-357 MSHSLSLNQSIPNS
+357 MSHSLTLNQSISNS

-406 TDITLENLFGALLRG
+406 TDIMLENLFGALLRG

-487 GLHLDLSSNTLGA
+487 GLHLDLSGNTLGT

-528 ELAPVLSAISK
+528 ELASVLTAISK
-539 NPSIRSLH
+539 NPSIRTLH
-547 LTRSMT
+547 LMRSLT
-553 GMKPKHIPTVMD
+553 GMKPKHVPTVMD

-655 EHNHCMRT
+655 EHNHSMRT

-674 LKNHPE
+674 LKNHPD
-680 KTDTVMRKMQEL
+680 KTDAVMRKMQEL

-724 KLVAETQDTLSIAK
+724 KLVAETQDTISIAK
-738 GGGDNVSAVQRLIT
+738 GGGDNVSAVQRLIS

-762 KLQEAVRT
+762 KLQEAVRN
-770 DAHPIETKLTRVAS
+770 DAHPIETKLTRVAG

-820 DLRKALN
+820 ELRKALN

-880 RGHGISESPSVLL
+880 RGLGISESPSVLL

-938 PSKRRSIARKVRPQS
+938 PTKRRSVARKVRPQS

-965 LLESPSSHRSNSQLT
+965 LLESPSSHRSSSQLS
-980 SRGAIGA
+980 SRGAA
-987 SGAAAGGGV
+987 AAAAAAAAGAGGA
-996 SAVNMMSSSISNAAM
+996 SAAGHMMSDSNAAM

-1016 DEGCDSITELPSA
+1016 DECCDSITELPSA

-1058 AVGAVRDIGDGLEH
+1058 AAGAVRDIGDGLEH

-1112 HMTSEETTPILEERR
+1112 HMTSEETTPIMEERR

-1170 TEGGAGNEEAAIA
+1170 TEGGPGNEEAAA
-1183 AAPTGGL
+1183 AAIAPSAAL
-1190 LKAATRDEKMRSP
+1190 LKPGTRDEKMRSP

-1211 AAGASSLAVGTDG
+1211 ATGGAVANDG
-1224 SLLVKTA
+1224 SLLVK

-1237 RTPIAL
+1237 RTPLAL
-1243 QKPRPWSVVGTEPK
+1243 QKPRPWSVVGSEPK
-1257 ANEQLATGNG
+1257 ANNDLVTGNG
-1267 SVDSTKTT
+1267 SIDSTKTT
-1275 PDTLEEDVEVLPFV
+1275 PDTLEEDIEVLPF
-1289 QGAGGSIVG
+1289 G
-1298 ITPGIALASGG
+1298 PGIA
-1309 SGGGSI
+1309 
-1315 VGITPGAA
+1315 PGAA

-1332 AAGLSRLDLPI
+1332 AAGLSRLELPL
-1343 KPPIMPRTMLN
+1343 KPPVMPRTMLSTVSRTS
-1354 TANRSS
+1354 TASNGSS
-1360 NISNTS
+1360 HS
-1366 SIGSNNS
+1366 SSSSSNNS
-1373 TMTTTTTTVLNNQ
+1373 SATTTMTTTTSTVLNNQ
-1386 TRSKIIS
+1386 TRSKITS
-1393 TSSTNTETQ
+1393 TSSTNSATQ

-1410 TEHGNTSSSS
+1410 TEHGNSSSS
-1420 SSSSSNSSNAHSI
+1420 SSSKSQSTDH
-1433 SSSSSSNS
+1433 
-1441 RAIACAN
+1441 AIACAS

-1458 NGQLNKTNSCAE
+1458 NGQLATKPTSCAE
-1470 SSTKRIAG
+1470 SNVKRIAG

>member
-1 MFHVDIK
+1 MSTRS
-8 QMYTNE
+8 QLT
-14 MMNHIDQYLRR
+14 
-25 IMELQ
+25 
-30 IRDVVRQAKDE
+30 KDLN

-100 IVGVESKKSTHF
+100 IVGVESKKPTHF
-112 SIITNDRPYSFVT
+112 AIVTSDRPYSFVT
-125 TGDAGSF
+125 TGDAGNF
-132 SSNADVILTDLASAI
+132 SSNADVILNDLASAI

-158 IIKKIDIQPPERE
+158 IIRKIDIQPPERE
-171 TIFSEEFRPSDPRN
+171 TVFSEEFRPSDPRN

-218 YLSHDTRLLNLRDF
+218 YLSHDTRVLNLRDF

-296 NKLSISVITNSSP
+296 NKLSISVITNSNP

-324 GAIHLA
+324 GASSLCALFGKIVQGAIHLA

-357 MSHSLSLNQSIPNS
+357 MSHSLTLNQSISNS

-421 CATHLSHLNVSHNSF
+421 CATHLAHLNVSHNSF

-451 FTSTLSLKHLN
+451 FTSTFSLKHLN

-487 GLHLDLSSNTLGA
+487 GLYLDLSSNTLGA

-528 ELAPVLSAISK
+528 ELAPVLTAISK
-539 NPSIRSLH
+539 NPSIRTLH
-547 LTRSMT
+547 MTRSLT

-573 DDFPLVEL
+573 DDFPLAEL

-605 QKLDISGNYM
+605 QKLDISGNFM

-635 IYLDKN
+635 IYMDKN
-641 SVTLQGYADIVYAL
+641 GVTLQGYADIVYAL
-655 EHNHCMRT
+655 EHNHSMRT
-663 IPFPVFDIAPH
+663 IPFPIFDIAPH
-674 LKNHPE
+674 LKSHPE
-680 KTDTVMRKMQEL
+680 KTDAVMRKMQEL

-701 RANGQ
+701 RATGQ

-724 KLVAETQDTLSIAK
+724 KLVAETQDTISMAK
-738 GGGDNVSAVQRLIT
+738 GGSDSASAVQRLIT

-762 KLQEAVRT
+762 KLQEAVRNES
-770 DAHPIETKLTRVAS
+770 HPIEMKLTRVAS
-784 ELSYTIRSY
+784 ELSYTIKSY
-793 LEETLETMIR
+793 LEETLETMMR

-809 PKTLGNQIVIQ
+809 PKTLGNQIVVQ
-820 DLRKALN
+820 DLRKGLA
-827 ERLQIPEDFL
+827 ERLVVPEEFL
-837 QNCLLNNAGSEIM
+837 QICLLNNAGSEIM
-850 NKVGEIE
+850 NKVCEIE

-880 RGHGISESPSVLL
+880 RGMGIAESPSVLL

-902 RSRSSHEAEGLIIR
+902 RSRSSHDADGLIIR
-916 PGGRGSVL
+916 PGGRGSIL
-924 PKLGLESPTATPHL
+924 PKQGLESPTATPHL
-938 PSKRRSIARKVRPQS
+938 PTKRRSLAKKVRPQS

-958 SLSHIPD
+958 SLGHFPD
-965 LLESPSSHRSNSQLT
+965 LLESPSSHRSNSQL
-980 SRGAIGA
+980 SARAA
-987 SGAAAGGGV
+987 AGAAALAG
-996 SAVNMMSSSISNAAM
+996 AANMTDSISAM
-1011 DDGNV
+1011 DDGGV
-1016 DEGCDSITELPSA
+1016 DECCDSITELPSA

-1049 TRPLVNAEC
+1049 TRPLVSTEC
-1058 AVGAVRDIGDGLEH
+1058 AGGNREIGEGLEH

-1170 TEGGAGNEEAAIA
+1170 TEGGPGSGT
-1183 AAPTGGL
+1183 TGGADEPVMPSTNF
-1190 LKAATRDEKMRSP
+1190 LKVTAREDKTRSP
-1203 SSDSIKSH
+1203 SSDSIKNH
-1211 AAGASSLAVGTDG
+1211 ATGDG
-1224 SLLVKTA
+1224 SVIVK

-1237 RTPIAL
+1237 RTPIIL
-1243 QKPRPWSVVGTEPK
+1243 QKPRPWSVVGSEPK
-1257 ANEQLATGNG
+1257 ASGELITGNG
-1267 SVDSTKTT
+1267 NESSKTT
-1275 PDTLEEDVEVLPFV
+1275 PDKLEEDDVE
-1289 QGAGGSIVG
+1289 IVTFG
-1298 ITPGIALASGG
+1298 TSCGGIALSAG
-1309 SGGGSI
+1309 GGGSI
-1315 VGITPGAA
+1315 VTPGGA

-1332 AAGLSRLDLPI
+1332 AAGLNRKELPL
-1343 KPPIMPRTMLN
+1343 KPAVMPRTLLN
-1354 TANRSS
+1354 TASS
-1360 NISNTS
+1360 RTTTSSTGSASNGGPVTSSTTSNTS
-1366 SIGSNNS
+1366 
-1373 TMTTTTTTVLNNQ
+1373 TTVLNQSQ
-1386 TRSKIIS
+1386 TRTRIMSS
-1393 TSSTNTETQ
+1393 TSSTSSTETV
-1402 ETLSKTII
+1402 
-1410 TEHGNTSSSS
+1410 TEHSSMSSSS
-1420 SSSSSNSSNAHSI
+1420 SSHEKQHAK
-1433 SSSSSSNS
+1433 
-1441 RAIACAN
+1441 ACAS

-1458 NGQLNKTNSCAE
+1458 NGQLGSKSGSCAE
-1470 SSTKRIAG
+1470 SGGVKRIAG

-1484 FEETLVEGL
+1484 FEETLVEEL
-1493 QRTSTRR
+1493 QQSMATRR
-1500 TFRDSPYTKEDV
+1500 MFKDSPYTKEDV

>member
-1 MFHVDIK
+1 
-8 QMYTNE
+8 MYTSE
-14 MMNHIDQYLRR
+14 MMSHIDQYLRR
-25 IMELQ
+25 IIELQ
-30 IRDVVRQAKDE
+30 IRDLVKQNRDT

-100 IVGVESKKSTHF
+100 IVGVESKKSSHF
-112 SIITNDRPYSFVT
+112 SIVTSDRPYSFVT
-125 TGDAGSF
+125 TGDAGNF

-158 IIKKIDIQPPERE
+158 IIRKIDIQPPERE

-218 YLSHDTRLLNLRDF
+218 YLSHDTRVLNLRDF

-296 NKLSISVITNSSP
+296 NKLSLSVISNSNP

-357 MSHSLSLNQSIPNS
+357 MSHSLTLNQSISNS

-421 CATHLSHLNVSHNSF
+421 CATHLAHLNVSHNSF

-451 FTSTLSLKHLN
+451 FTSTFSLKHLN

-487 GLHLDLSSNTLGA
+487 GLYLDLSSNTLGA

-528 ELAPVLSAISK
+528 ELAPVLTAISK
-539 NPSIRSLH
+539 NPSIRTLH
-547 LTRSMT
+547 LTRSLT
-553 GMKPKHIPTVMD
+553 GMKPKHIPPVMD

-573 DDFPLVEL
+573 DDFPLAEL

-605 QKLDISGNYM
+605 QKLDISGNFM

-635 IYLDKN
+635 IYMDKN
-641 SVTLQGYADIVYAL
+641 GVTLQGYADIVYAL
-655 EHNHCMRT
+655 EHNHSMRT

-674 LKNHPE
+674 LKSHPE
-680 KTDTVMRKMQEL
+680 KTDAVMRKMQEL

-701 RANGQ
+701 RATGQ

-711 HGFML
+711 HGFLL

-724 KLVAETQDTLSIAK
+724 KLVAETQDTISLAK
-738 GGGDNVSAVQRLIT
+738 GGSDSASAVQRLIS

-762 KLQEAVRT
+762 KLQEAVRN
-770 DAHPIETKLTRVAS
+770 DSHPIEMKLTRVAS
-784 ELSYTIRSY
+784 ELGYTIKSY
-793 LEETLETMIR
+793 LEETLETMMR

-809 PKTLGNQIVIQ
+809 PKTLGNQIVVQ
-820 DLRKALN
+820 DLRKGLG
-827 ERLQIPEDFL
+827 ERLVVPEEFL
-837 QNCLLNNAGSEIM
+837 QICLLNNAGSEIM
-850 NKVGEIE
+850 NKVCEIE

-880 RGHGISESPSVLL
+880 RGMGIAESPSVLL

-902 RSRSSHEAEGLIIR
+902 RSRSSHDADGLIIR
-916 PGGRGSVL
+916 PGGRGSIL

-938 PSKRRSIARKVRPQS
+938 PTKRRSLAKKVRPQS

-958 SLSHIPD
+958 SLGHFPD
-965 LLESPSSHRSNSQLT
+965 LLESPSSHRSSSQLSARAAT
-980 SRGAIGA
+980 
-987 SGAAAGGGV
+987 GAAALAG
-996 SAVNMMSSSISNAAM
+996 ATNMTDSIAAM
-1011 DDGNV
+1011 DDGGV
-1016 DEGCDSITELPSA
+1016 DECCDSITELPSA

-1049 TRPLVNAEC
+1049 TRPLVSAEC
-1058 AVGAVRDIGDGLEH
+1058 AGGSREIGEGLEH

-1170 TEGGAGNEEAAIA
+1170 TEGGPGSGTAGGTEE
-1183 AAPTGGL
+1183 TSSNL
-1190 LKAATRDEKMRSP
+1190 LKATAREDKTRSP
-1203 SSDSIKSH
+1203 SSDSIKTH
-1211 AAGASSLAVGTDG
+1211 ATGEG
-1224 SLLVKTA
+1224 SVIVK

-1237 RTPIAL
+1237 RTPIVL
-1243 QKPRPWSVVGTEPK
+1243 QKPRPWSVVGSEPK
-1257 ANEQLATGNG
+1257 ASGELVTGNG
-1267 SVDSTKTT
+1267 NADSSKTT
-1275 PDTLEEDVEVLPFV
+1275 PDKLEEDDVEVVTF
-1289 QGAGGSIVG
+1289 GTSCGGSIVG
-1298 ITPGIALASGG
+1298 ISPGIALSAG
-1309 SGGGSI
+1309 GGGSI

-1332 AAGLSRLDLPI
+1332 AAGLNRMELPL
-1343 KPPIMPRTMLN
+1343 KPPVMPRTLLN
-1354 TANRSS
+1354 AASART
-1360 NISNTS
+1360 
-1366 SIGSNNS
+1366 
-1373 TMTTTTTTVLNNQ
+1373 
-1386 TRSKIIS
+1386 S
-1393 TSSTNTETQ
+1393 TSSTGSTSNGVGGSVSSSTTSITTSTIVLNQSQTRSRIVSSTSNSGSTET
-1402 ETLSKTII
+1402 I
-1410 TEHGNTSSSS
+1410 TEHSSTSTSTNTSSSS
-1420 SSSSSNSSNAHSI
+1420 HEKQHAK
-1433 SSSSSSNS
+1433 
-1441 RAIACAN
+1441 ACAS

-1458 NGQLNKTNSCAE
+1458 NGQLGAKSGSCAE
-1470 SSTKRIAG
+1470 SGGVKRIAG

-1484 FEETLVEGL
+1484 FEETLVEEL
-1493 QRTSTRR
+1493 QQSMASRR
-1500 TFRDSPYTKEDV
+1500 MFRDSPYTKEDV

>member
-1 MFHVDIK
+1 MSTRS
-8 QMYTNE
+8 QLT
-14 MMNHIDQYLRR
+14 
-25 IMELQ
+25 
-30 IRDVVRQAKDE
+30 KDLN

-112 SIITNDRPYSFVT
+112 SIVTNDRPYSFVT
-125 TGDAGSF
+125 TGDAGNF

-158 IIKKIDIQPPERE
+158 IIRKIDIQPPERE

-218 YLSHDTRLLNLRDF
+218 YLSHDTRVLNLRDF

-296 NKLSISVITNSSP
+296 NKLSISVITNSNP

-357 MSHSLSLNQSIPNS
+357 MSHSLTLNQSISNS

-421 CATHLSHLNVSHNSF
+421 CATHLAHLNVSHNSF

-451 FTSTLSLKHLN
+451 FTSTFSLKHLN

-487 GLHLDLSSNTLGA
+487 GLYLDLSSNTLGA

-528 ELAPVLSAISK
+528 ELAPVLTAISK
-539 NPSIRSLH
+539 NPSIRTLH
-547 LTRSMT
+547 LTRSLT
-553 GMKPKHIPTVMD
+553 GMKPKHIPPVMD

-581 VLSENKLKH
+581 ILSENKLKH

-605 QKLDISGNYM
+605 QKLDISGNFM

-635 IYLDKN
+635 IYMDKN
-641 SVTLQGYADIVYAL
+641 GVTLQGYADIVYAL
-655 EHNHCMRT
+655 EHNHSMRT
-663 IPFPVFDIAPH
+663 IPFPIFDIAPH
-674 LKNHPE
+674 LKSHPD
-680 KTDTVMRKMQEL
+680 KTDAVMRKMQEL

-701 RANGQ
+701 RATGQ

-724 KLVAETQDTLSIAK
+724 KLVAETQDTISLAK
-738 GGGDNVSAVQRLIT
+738 GGSESASAVQRLIT

-762 KLQEAVRT
+762 KLQEAVRN
-770 DAHPIETKLTRVAS
+770 DSHPIEMKLTRVAS
-784 ELSYTIRSY
+784 ELSYTIKSY
-793 LEETLETMIR
+793 LEETLETMMR

-809 PKTLGNQIVIQ
+809 PKTLGNQIVVQ
-820 DLRKALN
+820 DLRKALA
-827 ERLQIPEDFL
+827 ERLVVPEEFL
-837 QNCLLNNAGSEIM
+837 QICLLNNAGSEIM

-880 RGHGISESPSVLL
+880 RGMGIAESPSVLL

-902 RSRSSHEAEGLIIR
+902 RSRSSHDADGLIIR
-916 PGGRGSVL
+916 PGGRGSIL
-924 PKLGLESPTATPHL
+924 PKLGLESPTKLEYLNLATPHL
-938 PSKRRSIARKVRPQS
+938 PTKRRSLAKKVRPQS

-958 SLSHIPD
+958 SLGHFPD
-965 LLESPSSHRSNSQLT
+965 LLESPSSHRSSSQLS
-980 SRGAIGA
+980 SRAA
-987 SGAAAGGGV
+987 AGAAALVGAANMNDSIVVDDGGV
-996 SAVNMMSSSISNAAM
+996 
-1011 DDGNV
+1011 
-1016 DEGCDSITELPSA
+1016 DECCDSITELPSA

-1049 TRPLVNAEC
+1049 TRPLVATEC
-1058 AVGAVRDIGDGLEH
+1058 AGGSREIGEGLEH
-1072 FFRPGSVT
+1072 FFRPGSAT

-1170 TEGGAGNEEAAIA
+1170 TEGGPGSGSAGGADETPMPSCN
-1183 AAPTGGL
+1183 L
-1190 LKAATRDEKMRSP
+1190 LKATAREDKTRSP

-1211 AAGASSLAVGTDG
+1211 ATGEG
-1224 SLLVKTA
+1224 SVIVK

-1237 RTPIAL
+1237 RTPIVL
-1243 QKPRPWSVVGTEPK
+1243 QKPRPWSVVGSEPK
-1257 ANEQLATGNG
+1257 ASGELITGNG
-1267 SVDSTKTT
+1267 NAESSKTT
-1275 PDTLEEDVEVLPFV
+1275 PEKVEEDDVEVVTF
-1289 QGAGGSIVG
+1289 GSTCGSIVG
-1298 ITPGIALASGG
+1298 ITPGIALST

-1315 VGITPGAA
+1315 VGITPGGA

-1332 AAGLSRLDLPI
+1332 AAGLNRMELPL
-1343 KPPIMPRTMLN
+1343 KPPVMPRTLLN
-1354 TANRSS
+1354 AAGART
-1360 NISNTS
+1360 
-1366 SIGSNNS
+1366 
-1373 TMTTTTTTVLNNQ
+1373 
-1386 TRSKIIS
+1386 S
-1393 TSSTNTETQ
+1393 TSSTGSTSNSVSVSSSKTTNTSMTVLNQSQTRSRIVSSSSTGSTET
-1402 ETLSKTII
+1402 I
-1410 TEHGNTSSSS
+1410 TEHSTTST
-1420 SSSSSNSSNAHSI
+1420 SSNSHEKQHAK
-1433 SSSSSSNS
+1433 
-1441 RAIACAN
+1441 ACAN
-1448 LISNEILSMR
+1448 LISNEILNMR
-1458 NGQLNKTNSCAE
+1458 NGQLGAKSGSCAE
-1470 SSTKRIAG
+1470 SGGVKRIAG

-1484 FEETLVEGL
+1484 FEETLVEEL
-1493 QRTSTRR
+1493 QQSIATRR
-1500 TFRDSPYTKEDV
+1500 GFRDSPYTKEDV